1 MGLGFTIHTK
11 IKDIEKFQQ
20 AVESQAVESGYN
32 AEHDESSSTVSFC
45 RLGDLFLNY
54 QHEGEGNTDNVI
66 SVNGDCQTN
75 MLGPGFHKAA
85 IEFIDRLQQ
94 ATGTRFEVEDETDYY
109 TERDFEA
116 MKKKHFHKW
125 LAKLF
130 EIIQEQEDKGST
142 SLSICWDLNK
152 YYPQSDSGIVISP
165 LGSFRLSEVI
175 RRIREEGIE
184 SFADDFFIW
193 NNPERDAR
201 FHRGL
206 ALNAMWEDCYF
217 MPSERSEEDARING
231 YIISELETAASLDP
245 SLPFPKKEYEELCR
259 LHGCTPVPT
268 DGIPTYETE
277 FAIGYRRGIINHKVG
292 RIRFSL
298 PGSYLEDTDDG
309 TLVYY
314 DAAADNWHTVRCTGY
329 STNGEPDFLDVE
341 EEMIEEREF
350 DGGKYRLYDM
360 GIGQDSEDEEPYPV
374 YSCHALC
381 SNQYTLFTLCAS
393 RLEDLKKLSGEFLPT
408 LVADQPIEPEN
419 KQIIYTGENM
429 NDELMK
435 QIDEWHKAEKHQEII
450 DALEQIPEAERDFET
465 TSLLA
470 RAYNNI
476 EEYAKAA
483 ELLESVREEGAE
495 DERWNFR
502 MGYAQYFLNN
512 YREALDYFSKAREL
526 NPEDEDTLSFIRQ
539 CNMALPLTRRVKEFW
554 NWFVENEEKLS
565 GMMNPKSMEEADAF
579 MEFISK
585 GTNLISE
592 DMHFNIGG
600 DHEFTF
606 SVEGWP
612 DLFII
617 YPYIISCMPECLKGK
632 WKFFPFNPGKVGSFA
647 YRVHN
652 TDVDMGKIMVKASYD
667 EKRENFN
674 IRYYDKN
681 LCALPEENSDGN
693 FHVILEL
700 VLGEGVSFKYVNGIE
715 RASGIEE
722 GMIALSGLRQHIEE
736 TVKSHGHEFFENP
749 KDVYTGYQLTP
760 KESDELRFDVIVGS
774 TCLDSIV
781 ADYYHGSTEI
791 FDHADGF
798 GVQALYMVFQN
809 GVGEDNILNFRHD
822 LEDRIT
828 EEILEPGNLGVIT
841 GGATGT
847 EYSYIDLFVYDLRA
861 FVKKVIPL
869 LDEYPEYSF
878 YISDFIRNGRIHQL
892 TEAASEAIPYT
903 KENKEE
909 FLAQIEKWNDMEKF
923 SKCIKALEDIPEAEQ
938 DYDMVML
945 QVRAYENYAILGDNG
960 EEPEDDEKERALN
973 KALEL
978 LESIREAG
986 ESQAGWN
993 KRMAYAYQYL
1003 VEQEEKAIEYAKRW
1017 AELDPED
1024 SSAVAV
1030 INECNEELEKRK
1042 IKCESC
1048 CDDDN
1053 GDNKSIA
1060 PEMYSEDEI
1069 DIIEKHIEHYYG
1081 NFEFVFHEKVSPDIH
1096 VDICLIPPSEE
1107 CNWYTLVTMGMG
1119 AHLMNV
1125 PNQLKEEQL
1134 ERAEL
1139 VICLPEY
1146 WKLDKEHLKDE
1157 KWYWPIR
1164 LLKELARFPGEN
1176 NTWLGWG
1183 HTVSYDGPLSYTT
1196 ELCAS
1201 ILINPPCGNVGGNT
1215 CTLPDGEEVNFYQV
1229 IPLYRDELEYK
1240 LKNGTQKLLD
1250 KMNDNILL
1258 VNPHRLN
1265 VLNQIDIETNP
1276 IQSSEISISSV
1287 ARQEVIAH
1295 IEKYFGKIN
1304 NFLHDDSCSEY
1315 PLDIAV
1321 IAPRKEHNYY
1331 TLITVNMSNHEVLE
1345 SDDIDG
1351 NTCHQELLINL
1362 PPDWKLGLSDWT
1374 EEKWCWPIRLIT
1386 SLARQC
1392 IRHRTCISWGKTME
1406 LGGENTFS
1414 EDTKLCAIV
1423 LLSPSIFGDK
1433 SSTCKTQEAGS
1444 VEFYQVIPLYR
1455 EELQFIQDK
1464 DIDEFFEICPDDALE
1479 TINPLRLNVVT
1490 DAEKIGY
1497 DISYIDDAKKHEEKI
1512 EELHL
1517 SADELAPYNHM
1528 AIYLRW
1534 CIEHN
1539 LMSQPFLFR
1548 HGDLVDR
1555 VKVEDSIDLR
1565 EFIRDNED
1573 LHGGLSTILLNR
1585 VGTMFTKWYNW
1596 ENRSTPYA
1604 YIKDIQAYAMD
1615 YFKGRIWNSEDET
1628 DAAYL
1633 LLPWTEKYYHDMA
1646 ALIDSRFKEWEDE
1659 PQTDPQFLHIP
1670 QDNIKLLLKDWS
1682 KAIECTVSSRV
1693 LVDGCDVGFGC
1704 GRGSHSRRRRMG
1716 GPDGRRLPADYGE
1729 NRTEHTADKGGC
1741 GSAGRGGAIG
1751 QRLADADIV
1760 PQSAGRPLRAGHQL
1774 GCKPRRGAR
1783 GAGRR
1788 RLVDRH
1794 RRSGL
1799 AGCGRRA
1806 ARNRCRR
1813 TPHKGHYGDID
1824 FGYDVLVR
1832 RERCRADIAISEQ
1845 RGGVKGVRHLDD
1857 GVARRRDGAAARH
1870 PPSVGHRRVA
1880 AGRMDDQTAQ
1890 PPALRRGICRNDGTE
1905 YPPFA
1910 RSAVSLDDA
1919 AGRHGNGFLRPDR
1932 LHRSCHASRRADALP
1947 RGRPPRAPAGNP
1959 SLGGGGIASLRYRF
1973 QNVHFAR
1980 KCHYRTAGNP
1990 DSRMGGFTQ

>member
-277 FAIGYRRGIINHKVG
+277 FAIGYRRGIINYKVG

-1406 LGGENTFS
+1406 LGGDNTFS
-1414 EDTKLCAIV
+1414 EGTKLCAIV

-1433 SSTCKTQEAGS
+1433 SSTCKTQGAGS

-1555 VKVEDSIDLR
+1555 VKAEDSIDLR

-1693 LVDGCDVGFGC
+1693 LVVGCEIATCIRQKPFAED
-1704 GRGSHSRRRRMG
+1704 MG
-1716 GPDGRRLPADYGE
+1716 WDSGWLF
-1729 NRTEHTADKGGC
+1729 
-1741 GSAGRGGAIG
+1741 
-1751 QRLADADIV
+1751 LADGDEDNDECRYEYCDLNTICNYSPDV
-1760 PQSAGRPLRAGHQL
+1760 MQYLDFPYDT
-1774 GCKPRRGAR
+1774 
-1783 GAGRR
+1783 
-1788 RLVDRH
+1788 RLVR
-1794 RRSGL
+1794 
-1799 AGCGRRA
+1799 
-1806 ARNRCRR
+1806 
-1813 TPHKGHYGDID
+1813 K
-1824 FGYDVLVR
+1824 
-1832 RERCRADIAISEQ
+1832 E
-1845 RGGVKGVRHLDD
+1845 D
-1857 GVARRRDGAAARH
+1857 GKLYVD
-1870 PPSVGHRRVA
+1870 
-1880 AGRMDDQTAQ
+1880 
-1890 PPALRRGICRNDGTE
+1890 E
-1905 YPPFA
+1905 E
-1910 RSAVSLDDA
+1910 
-1919 AGRHGNGFLRPDR
+1919 
-1932 LHRSCHASRRADALP
+1932 
-1947 RGRPPRAPAGNP
+1947 
-1959 SLGGGGIASLRYRF
+1959 
-1973 QNVHFAR
+1973 
-1980 KCHYRTAGNP
+1980 
-1990 DSRMGGFTQ
+1990 

>member
-565 GMMNPKSMEEADAF
+565 GMMNPKSMEEVDAF

-1693 LVDGCDVGFGC
+1693 LVDGCEIATCIRQKPFAED
-1704 GRGSHSRRRRMG
+1704 MG
-1716 GPDGRRLPADYGE
+1716 WDSGWLF
-1729 NRTEHTADKGGC
+1729 
-1741 GSAGRGGAIG
+1741 
-1751 QRLADADIV
+1751 LADGDEDNDECRYEYCDLNTICNYSPDV
-1760 PQSAGRPLRAGHQL
+1760 MQYLDFPYDT
-1774 GCKPRRGAR
+1774 
-1783 GAGRR
+1783 
-1788 RLVDRH
+1788 RLVR
-1794 RRSGL
+1794 
-1799 AGCGRRA
+1799 
-1806 ARNRCRR
+1806 
-1813 TPHKGHYGDID
+1813 K
-1824 FGYDVLVR
+1824 
-1832 RERCRADIAISEQ
+1832 E
-1845 RGGVKGVRHLDD
+1845 D
-1857 GVARRRDGAAARH
+1857 GKLYVDE
-1870 PPSVGHRRVA
+1870 
-1880 AGRMDDQTAQ
+1880 D
-1890 PPALRRGICRNDGTE
+1890 
-1905 YPPFA
+1905 
-1910 RSAVSLDDA
+1910 
-1919 AGRHGNGFLRPDR
+1919 
-1932 LHRSCHASRRADALP
+1932 
-1947 RGRPPRAPAGNP
+1947 
-1959 SLGGGGIASLRYRF
+1959 
-1973 QNVHFAR
+1973 
-1980 KCHYRTAGNP
+1980 
-1990 DSRMGGFTQ
+1990 

>member
-20 AVESQAVESGYN
+20 TVESQAVESGYN

-94 ATGTRFEVEDETDYY
+94 ATRTRFEVEDETDYY

-130 EIIQEQEDKGST
+130 EIIQEQNNKGST
-142 SLSICWDLNK
+142 SLLFCWDINK
-152 YYPQSDSGIVISP
+152 YYPQSDNGIVISP
-165 LGSFRLSEVI
+165 LGSFRLSEVV

-193 NNPERDAR
+193 NNSERDAR
-201 FHRGL
+201 FHRGM

-231 YIISELETAASLDP
+231 YIISELETTASLDP

-259 LHGCTPVPT
+259 LHGCVPVPT
-268 DGIPTYETE
+268 DGIPPYETE
-277 FAIGYRRGIINHKVG
+277 FAIGYRRGIVNHKVG
-292 RIRFSL
+292 KIRFSL
-298 PGSYLEDTDDG
+298 PGSYLEDTDEG

-329 STNGEPDFLDVE
+329 STDGEPDFLDVE

-360 GIGQDSEDEEPYPV
+360 GIDQDSEDEEPYPV

-381 SNQYTLFTLCAS
+381 PNQYTLFTLCAS
-393 RLEDLKKLSGEFLPT
+393 RLEDLKKLSSEFLPT
-408 LVADQPIEPEN
+408 LVADQPIEPEK

-429 NDELMK
+429 NDELME

-465 TSLLA
+465 TGFLA

-502 MGYAQYFLNN
+502 MGYAQYFLCN
-512 YREALDYFSKAREL
+512 YREALSYFSKAREL
-526 NPEDEDTLSFIRQ
+526 EPENGDALSFIRQ
-539 CNMALPLTRRVKEFW
+539 CNMAMPLTRRVKEFW

-565 GMMNPKSMEEADAF
+565 GMMCPNSMEEADAF

-647 YRVHN
+647 YRVHD

-774 TCLDSIV
+774 TCLSSIV

-945 QVRAYENYAILGDNG
+945 LVRAYENYAILGDNG

-986 ESQAGWN
+986 ESQTGWN

-1693 LVDGCDVGFGC
+1693 LVDGCEIATCIRQKPFAED
-1704 GRGSHSRRRRMG
+1704 MG
-1716 GPDGRRLPADYGE
+1716 WDSGWLF
-1729 NRTEHTADKGGC
+1729 
-1741 GSAGRGGAIG
+1741 
-1751 QRLADADIV
+1751 LADGDEDNDECRYEYCDLNTICNYSPDV
-1760 PQSAGRPLRAGHQL
+1760 MQYLDFPYDT
-1774 GCKPRRGAR
+1774 
-1783 GAGRR
+1783 
-1788 RLVDRH
+1788 RLVR
-1794 RRSGL
+1794 
-1799 AGCGRRA
+1799 
-1806 ARNRCRR
+1806 
-1813 TPHKGHYGDID
+1813 K
-1824 FGYDVLVR
+1824 
-1832 RERCRADIAISEQ
+1832 E
-1845 RGGVKGVRHLDD
+1845 D
-1857 GVARRRDGAAARH
+1857 GKLYVDE
-1870 PPSVGHRRVA
+1870 
-1880 AGRMDDQTAQ
+1880 D
-1890 PPALRRGICRNDGTE
+1890 
-1905 YPPFA
+1905 
-1910 RSAVSLDDA
+1910 
-1919 AGRHGNGFLRPDR
+1919 
-1932 LHRSCHASRRADALP
+1932 
-1947 RGRPPRAPAGNP
+1947 
-1959 SLGGGGIASLRYRF
+1959 
-1973 QNVHFAR
+1973 
-1980 KCHYRTAGNP
+1980 
-1990 DSRMGGFTQ
+1990 

>member
-20 AVESQAVESGYN
+20 TVESQAVESGYN

-94 ATGTRFEVEDETDYY
+94 ATRTRFEVEDETDYY

-130 EIIQEQEDKGST
+130 EIIQEQNNKGST
-142 SLSICWDLNK
+142 SLLFCWDINK
-152 YYPQSDSGIVISP
+152 YYPQSDNGIVISP
-165 LGSFRLSEVI
+165 LGSFRLSEVV

-193 NNPERDAR
+193 NNSERDAR
-201 FHRGL
+201 FHRGM

-231 YIISELETAASLDP
+231 YIISELETTASLDP

-259 LHGCTPVPT
+259 LHGCVPVPT
-268 DGIPTYETE
+268 DGIPPYETE
-277 FAIGYRRGIINHKVG
+277 FAIGYRRGIVNHKVG
-292 RIRFSL
+292 KIRFSL
-298 PGSYLEDTDDG
+298 PGSYLEDTDEG

-329 STNGEPDFLDVE
+329 STDGEPDFLDVE

-360 GIGQDSEDEEPYPV
+360 GIDQDSEDEEPYPV

-381 SNQYTLFTLCAS
+381 PNQYTLFTLCAS
-393 RLEDLKKLSGEFLPT
+393 RLEDLKKLSSEFLPT
-408 LVADQPIEPEN
+408 LVADQPIEPEK

-429 NDELMK
+429 NDELME

-465 TSLLA
+465 TGFLA

-502 MGYAQYFLNN
+502 MGYAQYFLCN
-512 YREALDYFSKAREL
+512 YREALSYFSKAREL
-526 NPEDEDTLSFIRQ
+526 EPENGDALSFIRQ
-539 CNMALPLTRRVKEFW
+539 CNMAMPLTRRVKEFW

-565 GMMNPKSMEEADAF
+565 GMMCPNSMEEADAF
-579 MEFISK
+579 IEFISK

-647 YRVHN
+647 YRVHD

-774 TCLDSIV
+774 TCLSSIV

-945 QVRAYENYAILGDNG
+945 LVRAYENYAILGDNG

-1125 PNQLKEEQL
+1125 PNQLKEDQL

-1201 ILINPPCGNVGGNT
+1201 ILINPPCGNIGGNT
-1215 CTLPDGEEVNFYQV
+1215 CTLPDGEEVNFYQI
-1229 IPLYRDELEYK
+1229 IPLYGDELEFK

-1265 VLNQIDIETNP
+1265 VLNQIDIETSP

-1406 LGGENTFS
+1406 LGGDNTFS
-1414 EDTKLCAIV
+1414 EGTKLCAIV

-1433 SSTCKTQEAGS
+1433 SSTCKTQGAGS

-1555 VKVEDSIDLR
+1555 VKAEDSIDLR

-1693 LVDGCDVGFGC
+1693 LVVGCEIATCIRQKPFAED
-1704 GRGSHSRRRRMG
+1704 MG
-1716 GPDGRRLPADYGE
+1716 WDSGWLF
-1729 NRTEHTADKGGC
+1729 
-1741 GSAGRGGAIG
+1741 
-1751 QRLADADIV
+1751 LADGDEDNDECRYEYCDLNTICNYSPDV
-1760 PQSAGRPLRAGHQL
+1760 MQYLDFPYDT
-1774 GCKPRRGAR
+1774 
-1783 GAGRR
+1783 
-1788 RLVDRH
+1788 RLVR
-1794 RRSGL
+1794 
-1799 AGCGRRA
+1799 
-1806 ARNRCRR
+1806 
-1813 TPHKGHYGDID
+1813 K
-1824 FGYDVLVR
+1824 
-1832 RERCRADIAISEQ
+1832 E
-1845 RGGVKGVRHLDD
+1845 D
-1857 GVARRRDGAAARH
+1857 GKLYVD
-1870 PPSVGHRRVA
+1870 
-1880 AGRMDDQTAQ
+1880 
-1890 PPALRRGICRNDGTE
+1890 E
-1905 YPPFA
+1905 E
-1910 RSAVSLDDA
+1910 
-1919 AGRHGNGFLRPDR
+1919 
-1932 LHRSCHASRRADALP
+1932 
-1947 RGRPPRAPAGNP
+1947 
-1959 SLGGGGIASLRYRF
+1959 
-1973 QNVHFAR
+1973 
-1980 KCHYRTAGNP
+1980 
-1990 DSRMGGFTQ
+1990 

>member
-393 RLEDLKKLSGEFLPT
+393 RLEDLKKLSSEFLPT

-647 YRVHN
+647 YRVHD

-1693 LVDGCDVGFGC
+1693 LVDGCEIATCIRQKPFAED
-1704 GRGSHSRRRRMG
+1704 MG
-1716 GPDGRRLPADYGE
+1716 WDSGWLF
-1729 NRTEHTADKGGC
+1729 
-1741 GSAGRGGAIG
+1741 
-1751 QRLADADIV
+1751 LADGDEDNDECRYEYCDLNTICNYSPDV
-1760 PQSAGRPLRAGHQL
+1760 MQYLDFPYDT
-1774 GCKPRRGAR
+1774 
-1783 GAGRR
+1783 
-1788 RLVDRH
+1788 RLVR
-1794 RRSGL
+1794 
-1799 AGCGRRA
+1799 
-1806 ARNRCRR
+1806 
-1813 TPHKGHYGDID
+1813 K
-1824 FGYDVLVR
+1824 
-1832 RERCRADIAISEQ
+1832 E
-1845 RGGVKGVRHLDD
+1845 D
-1857 GVARRRDGAAARH
+1857 GKLYVDE
-1870 PPSVGHRRVA
+1870 
-1880 AGRMDDQTAQ
+1880 D
-1890 PPALRRGICRNDGTE
+1890 
-1905 YPPFA
+1905 
-1910 RSAVSLDDA
+1910 
-1919 AGRHGNGFLRPDR
+1919 
-1932 LHRSCHASRRADALP
+1932 
-1947 RGRPPRAPAGNP
+1947 
-1959 SLGGGGIASLRYRF
+1959 
-1973 QNVHFAR
+1973 
-1980 KCHYRTAGNP
+1980 
-1990 DSRMGGFTQ
+1990 

>member
-175 RRIREEGIE
+175 RRIREEGVE

-1406 LGGENTFS
+1406 LGGDNTFS
-1414 EDTKLCAIV
+1414 EGTKLCAIV

-1433 SSTCKTQEAGS
+1433 SSTCKTQGAGS

-1555 VKVEDSIDLR
+1555 VKAEDSIDLR

-1693 LVDGCDVGFGC
+1693 LVVGCEIATCIRQKPFAED
-1704 GRGSHSRRRRMG
+1704 MG
-1716 GPDGRRLPADYGE
+1716 WDSGWLF
-1729 NRTEHTADKGGC
+1729 
-1741 GSAGRGGAIG
+1741 
-1751 QRLADADIV
+1751 LADGDEDNDECRYEYCDLNTICNYSPDV
-1760 PQSAGRPLRAGHQL
+1760 MQYLDFPYDT
-1774 GCKPRRGAR
+1774 
-1783 GAGRR
+1783 
-1788 RLVDRH
+1788 RLVR
-1794 RRSGL
+1794 
-1799 AGCGRRA
+1799 
-1806 ARNRCRR
+1806 
-1813 TPHKGHYGDID
+1813 K
-1824 FGYDVLVR
+1824 
-1832 RERCRADIAISEQ
+1832 E
-1845 RGGVKGVRHLDD
+1845 D
-1857 GVARRRDGAAARH
+1857 GKLYVD
-1870 PPSVGHRRVA
+1870 
-1880 AGRMDDQTAQ
+1880 
-1890 PPALRRGICRNDGTE
+1890 E
-1905 YPPFA
+1905 E
-1910 RSAVSLDDA
+1910 
-1919 AGRHGNGFLRPDR
+1919 
-1932 LHRSCHASRRADALP
+1932 
-1947 RGRPPRAPAGNP
+1947 
-1959 SLGGGGIASLRYRF
+1959 
-1973 QNVHFAR
+1973 
-1980 KCHYRTAGNP
+1980 
-1990 DSRMGGFTQ
+1990 

>member
-20 AVESQAVESGYN
+20 TVESQAVESGYN

-94 ATGTRFEVEDETDYY
+94 ATRTRFEVEDETDYY

-130 EIIQEQEDKGST
+130 EIIQEQNNKGST
-142 SLSICWDLNK
+142 SLLFCWDINK
-152 YYPQSDSGIVISP
+152 YYPQSDNGIVISP
-165 LGSFRLSEVI
+165 LGSFRLSEVV

-193 NNPERDAR
+193 NNSERDAR
-201 FHRGL
+201 FHRGM

-231 YIISELETAASLDP
+231 YIISELETTASLDP

-259 LHGCTPVPT
+259 LHGCVPVPT
-268 DGIPTYETE
+268 DGIPPYETE
-277 FAIGYRRGIINHKVG
+277 FAIGYRRGIVNHKVG
-292 RIRFSL
+292 KIRFSL
-298 PGSYLEDTDDG
+298 PGSYLEDTDEG

-329 STNGEPDFLDVE
+329 STDGEPDFLDVE

-360 GIGQDSEDEEPYPV
+360 GIDQDSEDEEPYPV

-381 SNQYTLFTLCAS
+381 PNQYTLFTLCAS
-393 RLEDLKKLSGEFLPT
+393 RLEDLKKLSSEFLPT
-408 LVADQPIEPEN
+408 LVADQPIEPEK

-429 NDELMK
+429 NDELME

-465 TSLLA
+465 TGFLA

-502 MGYAQYFLNN
+502 MGYAQYFLCN
-512 YREALDYFSKAREL
+512 YREALSYFSKAREL
-526 NPEDEDTLSFIRQ
+526 EPENGDALSFIRQ
-539 CNMALPLTRRVKEFW
+539 CNMAMPLTRRVKEFW

-565 GMMNPKSMEEADAF
+565 GMMCPNSMEEADAF

-647 YRVHN
+647 YRVHD

-774 TCLDSIV
+774 TCLSSIV

-945 QVRAYENYAILGDNG
+945 LVRAYENYAILGDNG

-1125 PNQLKEEQL
+1125 PNQLKEDQL

-1201 ILINPPCGNVGGNT
+1201 ILINPPCGNIGGNT
-1215 CTLPDGEEVNFYQV
+1215 CTLPDGEEVNFYQI
-1229 IPLYRDELEYK
+1229 IPLYGDELEFK

-1406 LGGENTFS
+1406 LGGDNTFS
-1414 EDTKLCAIV
+1414 EGTKLCAIV

-1433 SSTCKTQEAGS
+1433 SSRCKTQGAGS

-1555 VKVEDSIDLR
+1555 VKAEDSIDLR

-1693 LVDGCDVGFGC
+1693 LVVGCEIATCIRQKPFAED
-1704 GRGSHSRRRRMG
+1704 MG
-1716 GPDGRRLPADYGE
+1716 WDSGWLF
-1729 NRTEHTADKGGC
+1729 
-1741 GSAGRGGAIG
+1741 
-1751 QRLADADIV
+1751 LADGDEDNDECRYEYCDLNTICNYSPDV
-1760 PQSAGRPLRAGHQL
+1760 MQYLDFPYDT
-1774 GCKPRRGAR
+1774 
-1783 GAGRR
+1783 
-1788 RLVDRH
+1788 RLVR
-1794 RRSGL
+1794 
-1799 AGCGRRA
+1799 
-1806 ARNRCRR
+1806 
-1813 TPHKGHYGDID
+1813 K
-1824 FGYDVLVR
+1824 
-1832 RERCRADIAISEQ
+1832 E
-1845 RGGVKGVRHLDD
+1845 D
-1857 GVARRRDGAAARH
+1857 GKLYVD
-1870 PPSVGHRRVA
+1870 
-1880 AGRMDDQTAQ
+1880 
-1890 PPALRRGICRNDGTE
+1890 E
-1905 YPPFA
+1905 E
-1910 RSAVSLDDA
+1910 
-1919 AGRHGNGFLRPDR
+1919 
-1932 LHRSCHASRRADALP
+1932 
-1947 RGRPPRAPAGNP
+1947 
-1959 SLGGGGIASLRYRF
+1959 
-1973 QNVHFAR
+1973 
-1980 KCHYRTAGNP
+1980 
-1990 DSRMGGFTQ
+1990 

>member
-20 AVESQAVESGYN
+20 TVESQAVESGYN

-94 ATGTRFEVEDETDYY
+94 ATRTRFEVEDETDYY

-130 EIIQEQEDKGST
+130 EIIQEQNNKGST
-142 SLSICWDLNK
+142 SLLFCWDINK
-152 YYPQSDSGIVISP
+152 YYPQSDNGIVISP
-165 LGSFRLSEVI
+165 LGSFRLSEVV

-193 NNPERDAR
+193 NNSERDAR
-201 FHRGL
+201 FHRGM

-231 YIISELETAASLDP
+231 YIISELETTASLDP

-259 LHGCTPVPT
+259 LHGCVPVPT
-268 DGIPTYETE
+268 DGIPPYETE
-277 FAIGYRRGIINHKVG
+277 FAIGYRRGIVNHKVG
-292 RIRFSL
+292 KIRFSL
-298 PGSYLEDTDDG
+298 PGSYLEDTDEG

-329 STNGEPDFLDVE
+329 STDGEPDFLDVE

-360 GIGQDSEDEEPYPV
+360 GIDQDSEDEEPYPV

-381 SNQYTLFTLCAS
+381 PNQYTLFTLCAS
-393 RLEDLKKLSGEFLPT
+393 RLEDLKKLSSEFLPT
-408 LVADQPIEPEN
+408 LVADQPIEPEK

-429 NDELMK
+429 NDELME

-465 TSLLA
+465 TGFLA

-502 MGYAQYFLNN
+502 MGYAQYFLCN
-512 YREALDYFSKAREL
+512 YREALSYFSKAREL
-526 NPEDEDTLSFIRQ
+526 EPENGDALSFIRQ
-539 CNMALPLTRRVKEFW
+539 CNMAMPLTRRVKEFW

-565 GMMNPKSMEEADAF
+565 GMMCPNSMEEADAF
-579 MEFISK
+579 IEFISK

-647 YRVHN
+647 YRVHD

-774 TCLDSIV
+774 TCLSSIV

-945 QVRAYENYAILGDNG
+945 LVRAYENYAILGDNG

-1125 PNQLKEEQL
+1125 PNQLKEDQL

-1201 ILINPPCGNVGGNT
+1201 ILINPPCGNIGGNT
-1215 CTLPDGEEVNFYQV
+1215 CTLPDGEEVNFYQI
-1229 IPLYRDELEYK
+1229 IPLYGDELEFK

-1406 LGGENTFS
+1406 LGGDNTFS
-1414 EDTKLCAIV
+1414 EGTKLCAIV

-1433 SSTCKTQEAGS
+1433 SSTCKTQGAGS

-1555 VKVEDSIDLR
+1555 VKAEDSIDLR

-1693 LVDGCDVGFGC
+1693 LVVGCEIATCIRQKPFAED
-1704 GRGSHSRRRRMG
+1704 MG
-1716 GPDGRRLPADYGE
+1716 WDSGWLF
-1729 NRTEHTADKGGC
+1729 
-1741 GSAGRGGAIG
+1741 
-1751 QRLADADIV
+1751 LADGDEDNDECRYEYCDLNTICNYSPDV
-1760 PQSAGRPLRAGHQL
+1760 MQYLDFPYDT
-1774 GCKPRRGAR
+1774 
-1783 GAGRR
+1783 
-1788 RLVDRH
+1788 RLVR
-1794 RRSGL
+1794 
-1799 AGCGRRA
+1799 
-1806 ARNRCRR
+1806 
-1813 TPHKGHYGDID
+1813 K
-1824 FGYDVLVR
+1824 
-1832 RERCRADIAISEQ
+1832 E
-1845 RGGVKGVRHLDD
+1845 D
-1857 GVARRRDGAAARH
+1857 GKLYVD
-1870 PPSVGHRRVA
+1870 
-1880 AGRMDDQTAQ
+1880 
-1890 PPALRRGICRNDGTE
+1890 E
-1905 YPPFA
+1905 E
-1910 RSAVSLDDA
+1910 
-1919 AGRHGNGFLRPDR
+1919 
-1932 LHRSCHASRRADALP
+1932 
-1947 RGRPPRAPAGNP
+1947 
-1959 SLGGGGIASLRYRF
+1959 
-1973 QNVHFAR
+1973 
-1980 KCHYRTAGNP
+1980 
-1990 DSRMGGFTQ
+1990 

>member
-1201 ILINPPCGNVGGNT
+1201 ILINPPCGNIGGNT

-1406 LGGENTFS
+1406 LGGDNTFS
-1414 EDTKLCAIV
+1414 EGTKLCAIV

-1433 SSTCKTQEAGS
+1433 SSTCKTQGAGS

-1555 VKVEDSIDLR
+1555 VKAEDSIDLR

-1693 LVDGCDVGFGC
+1693 LVVGCEIATCIRQKPFAED
-1704 GRGSHSRRRRMG
+1704 MG
-1716 GPDGRRLPADYGE
+1716 WDSGWLF
-1729 NRTEHTADKGGC
+1729 
-1741 GSAGRGGAIG
+1741 
-1751 QRLADADIV
+1751 LADGDEDNDECRYEYCDLNTICNYSPDV
-1760 PQSAGRPLRAGHQL
+1760 MQYLDFPYDT
-1774 GCKPRRGAR
+1774 
-1783 GAGRR
+1783 
-1788 RLVDRH
+1788 RLVR
-1794 RRSGL
+1794 
-1799 AGCGRRA
+1799 
-1806 ARNRCRR
+1806 
-1813 TPHKGHYGDID
+1813 K
-1824 FGYDVLVR
+1824 
-1832 RERCRADIAISEQ
+1832 E
-1845 RGGVKGVRHLDD
+1845 D
-1857 GVARRRDGAAARH
+1857 GKLYVD
-1870 PPSVGHRRVA
+1870 
-1880 AGRMDDQTAQ
+1880 
-1890 PPALRRGICRNDGTE
+1890 E
-1905 YPPFA
+1905 E
-1910 RSAVSLDDA
+1910 
-1919 AGRHGNGFLRPDR
+1919 
-1932 LHRSCHASRRADALP
+1932 
-1947 RGRPPRAPAGNP
+1947 
-1959 SLGGGGIASLRYRF
+1959 
-1973 QNVHFAR
+1973 
-1980 KCHYRTAGNP
+1980 
-1990 DSRMGGFTQ
+1990 

>member
-20 AVESQAVESGYN
+20 TVESQAVESGYN

-94 ATGTRFEVEDETDYY
+94 ATRTRFEVEDETDYY

-130 EIIQEQEDKGST
+130 EIIQEQNNKGST
-142 SLSICWDLNK
+142 SLLFCWDINK
-152 YYPQSDSGIVISP
+152 YYPQSDNGIVISP
-165 LGSFRLSEVI
+165 LGSFRLSEVV

-193 NNPERDAR
+193 NNSERDAR
-201 FHRGL
+201 FHRGM

-231 YIISELETAASLDP
+231 YIISELETTASLDP

-259 LHGCTPVPT
+259 LHGCVPVPT
-268 DGIPTYETE
+268 DGIPPYETE
-277 FAIGYRRGIINHKVG
+277 FAIGYRRGIVNHKVG
-292 RIRFSL
+292 KIRFSL
-298 PGSYLEDTDDG
+298 PGSYLEDTDEG

-329 STNGEPDFLDVE
+329 STDGEPDFLDVE

-360 GIGQDSEDEEPYPV
+360 GIDQDSEDEEPYPV

-381 SNQYTLFTLCAS
+381 PNQYTLFTLCAS
-393 RLEDLKKLSGEFLPT
+393 RLEDLKKLSSEFLPT
-408 LVADQPIEPEN
+408 LVADQPIEPEK

-429 NDELMK
+429 NDELME

-465 TSLLA
+465 TGFLA

-502 MGYAQYFLNN
+502 MGYAQYFLCN
-512 YREALDYFSKAREL
+512 YREALSYFSKAREL
-526 NPEDEDTLSFIRQ
+526 EPENGDALSFIRQ
-539 CNMALPLTRRVKEFW
+539 CNMAMPLTRRVKEFW

-565 GMMNPKSMEEADAF
+565 GMMCPNSMEEADAF
-579 MEFISK
+579 IEFISK

-647 YRVHN
+647 YRVHD

-774 TCLDSIV
+774 TCLSSIV

-791 FDHADGF
+791 FDHVDGF

-945 QVRAYENYAILGDNG
+945 LVRAYENYAILGDNG

-1125 PNQLKEEQL
+1125 PNQLKEDQL

-1201 ILINPPCGNVGGNT
+1201 ILINPPCGNIGGNT
-1215 CTLPDGEEVNFYQV
+1215 CTLPDGEEVNFYQI
-1229 IPLYRDELEYK
+1229 IPLYGDELEFK

-1406 LGGENTFS
+1406 LGGDSTFS
-1414 EDTKLCAIV
+1414 EGTKLCAIV

-1433 SSTCKTQEAGS
+1433 SSTCKTQGAGS

-1555 VKVEDSIDLR
+1555 VKAEDSIDLR

-1693 LVDGCDVGFGC
+1693 LVVGCEIATCIRQKPFAED
-1704 GRGSHSRRRRMG
+1704 MG
-1716 GPDGRRLPADYGE
+1716 WDSGWLF
-1729 NRTEHTADKGGC
+1729 
-1741 GSAGRGGAIG
+1741 
-1751 QRLADADIV
+1751 LADGDEDNDECRYEYCDLNTICNYSPDV
-1760 PQSAGRPLRAGHQL
+1760 MQYLDFPYDT
-1774 GCKPRRGAR
+1774 
-1783 GAGRR
+1783 
-1788 RLVDRH
+1788 RLVR
-1794 RRSGL
+1794 
-1799 AGCGRRA
+1799 
-1806 ARNRCRR
+1806 
-1813 TPHKGHYGDID
+1813 K
-1824 FGYDVLVR
+1824 
-1832 RERCRADIAISEQ
+1832 E
-1845 RGGVKGVRHLDD
+1845 D
-1857 GVARRRDGAAARH
+1857 GKLYVD
-1870 PPSVGHRRVA
+1870 
-1880 AGRMDDQTAQ
+1880 
-1890 PPALRRGICRNDGTE
+1890 E
-1905 YPPFA
+1905 E
-1910 RSAVSLDDA
+1910 
-1919 AGRHGNGFLRPDR
+1919 
-1932 LHRSCHASRRADALP
+1932 
-1947 RGRPPRAPAGNP
+1947 
-1959 SLGGGGIASLRYRF
+1959 
-1973 QNVHFAR
+1973 
-1980 KCHYRTAGNP
+1980 
-1990 DSRMGGFTQ
+1990 

>member
-277 FAIGYRRGIINHKVG
+277 FAIGYRRGIVNHKVG
-292 RIRFSL
+292 KIRFSL
-298 PGSYLEDTDDG
+298 PGSYLEDTDEG

-329 STNGEPDFLDVE
+329 STDGEPDFLDVE

-360 GIGQDSEDEEPYPV
+360 GIDQDSEDEEPYPV

-381 SNQYTLFTLCAS
+381 PNQYTLFTLCAS
-393 RLEDLKKLSGEFLPT
+393 RLEDLKKLSSEFLPT
-408 LVADQPIEPEN
+408 LVADQPIEPEK

-429 NDELMK
+429 NDELME

-465 TSLLA
+465 TGFLA

-483 ELLESVREEGAE
+483 ELLESVREEGTE

-502 MGYAQYFLNN
+502 MGYAQYFLCN
-512 YREALDYFSKAREL
+512 YREALSYFSKAREL
-526 NPEDEDTLSFIRQ
+526 EPENGDALSFIRQ
-539 CNMALPLTRRVKEFW
+539 CNMAMPLTRRVKEFW

-565 GMMNPKSMEEADAF
+565 GMMCPNSMEEADAF

-647 YRVHN
+647 YRVHD

-774 TCLDSIV
+774 TCLSSIV

-945 QVRAYENYAILGDNG
+945 LVRAYENYAILGDNG

-1125 PNQLKEEQL
+1125 PNQLKEDQL

-1201 ILINPPCGNVGGNT
+1201 ILINPPCGNIGGNT
-1215 CTLPDGEEVNFYQV
+1215 CTLPDGEEVNFYQI
-1229 IPLYRDELEYK
+1229 IPLYGDELEFK

-1406 LGGENTFS
+1406 LGGDNTFS
-1414 EDTKLCAIV
+1414 EGTKLCAIV

-1433 SSTCKTQEAGS
+1433 SSTCKTQGAGS

-1555 VKVEDSIDLR
+1555 VKAEDSIDLR

-1693 LVDGCDVGFGC
+1693 LVVGCEIATCIRQKPFAED
-1704 GRGSHSRRRRMG
+1704 MG
-1716 GPDGRRLPADYGE
+1716 WDSGWLF
-1729 NRTEHTADKGGC
+1729 
-1741 GSAGRGGAIG
+1741 
-1751 QRLADADIV
+1751 LADGDEDNDECRYEYCDLNTICNYSPDV
-1760 PQSAGRPLRAGHQL
+1760 MQYLDFPYDT
-1774 GCKPRRGAR
+1774 
-1783 GAGRR
+1783 
-1788 RLVDRH
+1788 RLVR
-1794 RRSGL
+1794 
-1799 AGCGRRA
+1799 
-1806 ARNRCRR
+1806 
-1813 TPHKGHYGDID
+1813 K
-1824 FGYDVLVR
+1824 
-1832 RERCRADIAISEQ
+1832 E
-1845 RGGVKGVRHLDD
+1845 D
-1857 GVARRRDGAAARH
+1857 GKLYVD
-1870 PPSVGHRRVA
+1870 
-1880 AGRMDDQTAQ
+1880 
-1890 PPALRRGICRNDGTE
+1890 E
-1905 YPPFA
+1905 E
-1910 RSAVSLDDA
+1910 
-1919 AGRHGNGFLRPDR
+1919 
-1932 LHRSCHASRRADALP
+1932 
-1947 RGRPPRAPAGNP
+1947 
-1959 SLGGGGIASLRYRF
+1959 
-1973 QNVHFAR
+1973 
-1980 KCHYRTAGNP
+1980 
-1990 DSRMGGFTQ
+1990 

>member
-1406 LGGENTFS
+1406 LGGDNTFS
-1414 EDTKLCAIV
+1414 EGTKLCAIV

-1433 SSTCKTQEAGS
+1433 SSTCKTQGAGS

-1693 LVDGCDVGFGC
+1693 LVDGCEIATCIRQKPFAED
-1704 GRGSHSRRRRMG
+1704 MG
-1716 GPDGRRLPADYGE
+1716 WDSGWLF
-1729 NRTEHTADKGGC
+1729 
-1741 GSAGRGGAIG
+1741 
-1751 QRLADADIV
+1751 LADGDEDNDECRYEYCDLNTICNYSPDV
-1760 PQSAGRPLRAGHQL
+1760 MQYLDFPYDT
-1774 GCKPRRGAR
+1774 
-1783 GAGRR
+1783 
-1788 RLVDRH
+1788 RLVR
-1794 RRSGL
+1794 
-1799 AGCGRRA
+1799 
-1806 ARNRCRR
+1806 
-1813 TPHKGHYGDID
+1813 K
-1824 FGYDVLVR
+1824 
-1832 RERCRADIAISEQ
+1832 E
-1845 RGGVKGVRHLDD
+1845 D
-1857 GVARRRDGAAARH
+1857 GKLYVD
-1870 PPSVGHRRVA
+1870 
-1880 AGRMDDQTAQ
+1880 
-1890 PPALRRGICRNDGTE
+1890 E
-1905 YPPFA
+1905 E
-1910 RSAVSLDDA
+1910 
-1919 AGRHGNGFLRPDR
+1919 
-1932 LHRSCHASRRADALP
+1932 
-1947 RGRPPRAPAGNP
+1947 
-1959 SLGGGGIASLRYRF
+1959 
-1973 QNVHFAR
+1973 
-1980 KCHYRTAGNP
+1980 
-1990 DSRMGGFTQ
+1990 

>member
-20 AVESQAVESGYN
+20 TVESQAVESGYN

-94 ATGTRFEVEDETDYY
+94 ATRTRFEVEDETDYY

-130 EIIQEQEDKGST
+130 EIIQEQNNKGST
-142 SLSICWDLNK
+142 SLLFCWDINK
-152 YYPQSDSGIVISP
+152 YYPQSDNGIVISP
-165 LGSFRLSEVI
+165 LGSFRLSEVV

-193 NNPERDAR
+193 NNSERDAR
-201 FHRGL
+201 FHRGM

-231 YIISELETAASLDP
+231 YIISELETTASLDP

-259 LHGCTPVPT
+259 LHGCVPVPT
-268 DGIPTYETE
+268 DGIPPYETE
-277 FAIGYRRGIINHKVG
+277 FAIGYRRGIVNHKVG
-292 RIRFSL
+292 KIRFSL
-298 PGSYLEDTDDG
+298 PGSYLEDTDEG

-329 STNGEPDFLDVE
+329 STDGEPDFLDVE

-360 GIGQDSEDEEPYPV
+360 GIDQDSEDEEPYPV

-381 SNQYTLFTLCAS
+381 PNQYTLFTLCAS
-393 RLEDLKKLSGEFLPT
+393 RLEDLKKLSSEFLPT
-408 LVADQPIEPEN
+408 LVADQPIEPEK

-429 NDELMK
+429 NDELME

-465 TSLLA
+465 TGFLA

-502 MGYAQYFLNN
+502 MGYAQYFLCN
-512 YREALDYFSKAREL
+512 YREALSYFSKAREL
-526 NPEDEDTLSFIRQ
+526 EPENGDALSFIRQ
-539 CNMALPLTRRVKEFW
+539 CNMAMPLTRRVKEFW

-565 GMMNPKSMEEADAF
+565 GMMCPNSMEEADAF
-579 MEFISK
+579 IEFISK

-647 YRVHN
+647 YRVHD

-774 TCLDSIV
+774 TCLSSIV

-945 QVRAYENYAILGDNG
+945 LVRAYENYAILGDNG

-1003 VEQEEKAIEYAKRW
+1003 VEQEEQAIEYAKRW

-1125 PNQLKEEQL
+1125 PNQLKEDQL

-1201 ILINPPCGNVGGNT
+1201 ILINPPCGNIGGNT
-1215 CTLPDGEEVNFYQV
+1215 CTLPDGEEVNFYQI
-1229 IPLYRDELEYK
+1229 IPLYGDELEFK

-1406 LGGENTFS
+1406 LGGDNTFS
-1414 EDTKLCAIV
+1414 EGTKLCAIV

-1433 SSTCKTQEAGS
+1433 SSTCKTQGAGS

-1555 VKVEDSIDLR
+1555 VKAEDSIDLR

-1693 LVDGCDVGFGC
+1693 LVVGCEIATCIRQKPFAED
-1704 GRGSHSRRRRMG
+1704 MG
-1716 GPDGRRLPADYGE
+1716 WDSGWLF
-1729 NRTEHTADKGGC
+1729 
-1741 GSAGRGGAIG
+1741 
-1751 QRLADADIV
+1751 LADGDEDNDECRYEYCDLNTICNYSPDV
-1760 PQSAGRPLRAGHQL
+1760 MQYLDFPYDT
-1774 GCKPRRGAR
+1774 
-1783 GAGRR
+1783 
-1788 RLVDRH
+1788 RLVR
-1794 RRSGL
+1794 
-1799 AGCGRRA
+1799 
-1806 ARNRCRR
+1806 
-1813 TPHKGHYGDID
+1813 K
-1824 FGYDVLVR
+1824 
-1832 RERCRADIAISEQ
+1832 E
-1845 RGGVKGVRHLDD
+1845 D
-1857 GVARRRDGAAARH
+1857 GKLYVD
-1870 PPSVGHRRVA
+1870 
-1880 AGRMDDQTAQ
+1880 
-1890 PPALRRGICRNDGTE
+1890 E
-1905 YPPFA
+1905 E
-1910 RSAVSLDDA
+1910 
-1919 AGRHGNGFLRPDR
+1919 
-1932 LHRSCHASRRADALP
+1932 
-1947 RGRPPRAPAGNP
+1947 
-1959 SLGGGGIASLRYRF
+1959 
-1973 QNVHFAR
+1973 
-1980 KCHYRTAGNP
+1980 
-1990 DSRMGGFTQ
+1990 

>member
-1433 SSTCKTQEAGS
+1433 SSTCKTQGAGS

-1693 LVDGCDVGFGC
+1693 LVDGCEIATCIRQKPFAED
-1704 GRGSHSRRRRMG
+1704 MG
-1716 GPDGRRLPADYGE
+1716 WDSGWLF
-1729 NRTEHTADKGGC
+1729 
-1741 GSAGRGGAIG
+1741 
-1751 QRLADADIV
+1751 LADGDEDNDECRYEYCDLNTICNYSPDV
-1760 PQSAGRPLRAGHQL
+1760 MQYLDFPYDT
-1774 GCKPRRGAR
+1774 
-1783 GAGRR
+1783 
-1788 RLVDRH
+1788 RLVR
-1794 RRSGL
+1794 
-1799 AGCGRRA
+1799 
-1806 ARNRCRR
+1806 
-1813 TPHKGHYGDID
+1813 K
-1824 FGYDVLVR
+1824 
-1832 RERCRADIAISEQ
+1832 E
-1845 RGGVKGVRHLDD
+1845 D
-1857 GVARRRDGAAARH
+1857 GKLYVDE
-1870 PPSVGHRRVA
+1870 
-1880 AGRMDDQTAQ
+1880 D
-1890 PPALRRGICRNDGTE
+1890 
-1905 YPPFA
+1905 
-1910 RSAVSLDDA
+1910 
-1919 AGRHGNGFLRPDR
+1919 
-1932 LHRSCHASRRADALP
+1932 
-1947 RGRPPRAPAGNP
+1947 
-1959 SLGGGGIASLRYRF
+1959 
-1973 QNVHFAR
+1973 
-1980 KCHYRTAGNP
+1980 
-1990 DSRMGGFTQ
+1990 

>member
-1433 SSTCKTQEAGS
+1433 SSKCKTQEAGS

-1693 LVDGCDVGFGC
+1693 LVDGCEIATCIRQKPFAED
-1704 GRGSHSRRRRMG
+1704 MG
-1716 GPDGRRLPADYGE
+1716 WDSGWLF
-1729 NRTEHTADKGGC
+1729 
-1741 GSAGRGGAIG
+1741 
-1751 QRLADADIV
+1751 LADGDEDNDECRYEYCDLNTICNYSPDV
-1760 PQSAGRPLRAGHQL
+1760 MQYLDFPYDT
-1774 GCKPRRGAR
+1774 
-1783 GAGRR
+1783 
-1788 RLVDRH
+1788 RLVR
-1794 RRSGL
+1794 
-1799 AGCGRRA
+1799 
-1806 ARNRCRR
+1806 
-1813 TPHKGHYGDID
+1813 K
-1824 FGYDVLVR
+1824 
-1832 RERCRADIAISEQ
+1832 E
-1845 RGGVKGVRHLDD
+1845 D
-1857 GVARRRDGAAARH
+1857 GKLYVDE
-1870 PPSVGHRRVA
+1870 
-1880 AGRMDDQTAQ
+1880 D
-1890 PPALRRGICRNDGTE
+1890 
-1905 YPPFA
+1905 
-1910 RSAVSLDDA
+1910 
-1919 AGRHGNGFLRPDR
+1919 
-1932 LHRSCHASRRADALP
+1932 
-1947 RGRPPRAPAGNP
+1947 
-1959 SLGGGGIASLRYRF
+1959 
-1973 QNVHFAR
+1973 
-1980 KCHYRTAGNP
+1980 
-1990 DSRMGGFTQ
+1990 

>member
-20 AVESQAVESGYN
+20 TVESQAVESGYN

-94 ATGTRFEVEDETDYY
+94 ATRTRFEVEDETDYY

-193 NNPERDAR
+193 NNSERDAR
-201 FHRGL
+201 FHRGM

-1433 SSTCKTQEAGS
+1433 SSTCKTQGAGS

-1693 LVDGCDVGFGC
+1693 LVDGCEIATCIRQKPFAED
-1704 GRGSHSRRRRMG
+1704 MG
-1716 GPDGRRLPADYGE
+1716 WDSGWLF
-1729 NRTEHTADKGGC
+1729 
-1741 GSAGRGGAIG
+1741 
-1751 QRLADADIV
+1751 LADGDEDNDECRYEYCDLNTICNYSPDV
-1760 PQSAGRPLRAGHQL
+1760 MQYLDFPYDT
-1774 GCKPRRGAR
+1774 
-1783 GAGRR
+1783 
-1788 RLVDRH
+1788 RLVR
-1794 RRSGL
+1794 
-1799 AGCGRRA
+1799 
-1806 ARNRCRR
+1806 
-1813 TPHKGHYGDID
+1813 K
-1824 FGYDVLVR
+1824 
-1832 RERCRADIAISEQ
+1832 E
-1845 RGGVKGVRHLDD
+1845 D
-1857 GVARRRDGAAARH
+1857 GKLYVDE
-1870 PPSVGHRRVA
+1870 
-1880 AGRMDDQTAQ
+1880 D
-1890 PPALRRGICRNDGTE
+1890 
-1905 YPPFA
+1905 
-1910 RSAVSLDDA
+1910 
-1919 AGRHGNGFLRPDR
+1919 
-1932 LHRSCHASRRADALP
+1932 
-1947 RGRPPRAPAGNP
+1947 
-1959 SLGGGGIASLRYRF
+1959 
-1973 QNVHFAR
+1973 
-1980 KCHYRTAGNP
+1980 
-1990 DSRMGGFTQ
+1990 

>member
-20 AVESQAVESGYN
+20 TVESQAVESGYN

-94 ATGTRFEVEDETDYY
+94 ATRTRFEVEDETDYY

-130 EIIQEQEDKGST
+130 EIIQEQNNKGST
-142 SLSICWDLNK
+142 SLLFCWDINK
-152 YYPQSDSGIVISP
+152 YYPQSDNGIVISP
-165 LGSFRLSEVI
+165 LGSFRLSEVV

-193 NNPERDAR
+193 NNSERDAR
-201 FHRGL
+201 FHRGM

-231 YIISELETAASLDP
+231 YIISELETTASLDP

-259 LHGCTPVPT
+259 LHGCVPVPT
-268 DGIPTYETE
+268 DGIPPYETE
-277 FAIGYRRGIINHKVG
+277 FAIGYRRGIVNHKVG
-292 RIRFSL
+292 KIRFSL
-298 PGSYLEDTDDG
+298 PGSYLEDTDEG

-329 STNGEPDFLDVE
+329 STDGEPDFLDVE

-360 GIGQDSEDEEPYPV
+360 GIDQDSEDEEPYPV

-381 SNQYTLFTLCAS
+381 PNQYTLFTLCAS
-393 RLEDLKKLSGEFLPT
+393 RLEDLKKLSSEFLPT
-408 LVADQPIEPEN
+408 LVADQPIEPEK

-429 NDELMK
+429 NDELME

-465 TSLLA
+465 TGFLA

-502 MGYAQYFLNN
+502 MGYAQYFLCN
-512 YREALDYFSKAREL
+512 YREALSYFSKAREL
-526 NPEDEDTLSFIRQ
+526 EPENGDALSFIRQ
-539 CNMALPLTRRVKEFW
+539 CNMAMPLTRRVKEFW

-565 GMMNPKSMEEADAF
+565 GMMCPNSMEEADAF
-579 MEFISK
+579 IEFISK

-647 YRVHN
+647 YRVHD

-774 TCLDSIV
+774 TCLSSIV

-945 QVRAYENYAILGDNG
+945 LVRAYENYAILGDNG

-1125 PNQLKEEQL
+1125 PNQLKEDQL

-1201 ILINPPCGNVGGNT
+1201 ILINPPCGNIGGNT
-1215 CTLPDGEEVNFYQV
+1215 CTLPDGEEVNFYQI
-1229 IPLYRDELEYK
+1229 IPLYGDELEFK

-1406 LGGENTFS
+1406 LGGDNTFS
-1414 EDTKLCAIV
+1414 EGTKLCAIV

-1433 SSTCKTQEAGS
+1433 SSTCKTQGAGS

-1555 VKVEDSIDLR
+1555 VKAEDSIDLR

-1646 ALIDSRFKEWEDE
+1646 ALIGSRFKEWEDE

-1693 LVDGCDVGFGC
+1693 LVVGCEIATCIRQKPFAED
-1704 GRGSHSRRRRMG
+1704 MG
-1716 GPDGRRLPADYGE
+1716 WDSGWLF
-1729 NRTEHTADKGGC
+1729 
-1741 GSAGRGGAIG
+1741 
-1751 QRLADADIV
+1751 LADGDEDNDECRYEYCDLNTICNYSPDV
-1760 PQSAGRPLRAGHQL
+1760 MQYLDFPYDT
-1774 GCKPRRGAR
+1774 
-1783 GAGRR
+1783 
-1788 RLVDRH
+1788 RLVR
-1794 RRSGL
+1794 
-1799 AGCGRRA
+1799 
-1806 ARNRCRR
+1806 
-1813 TPHKGHYGDID
+1813 K
-1824 FGYDVLVR
+1824 
-1832 RERCRADIAISEQ
+1832 E
-1845 RGGVKGVRHLDD
+1845 D
-1857 GVARRRDGAAARH
+1857 GKLYVD
-1870 PPSVGHRRVA
+1870 
-1880 AGRMDDQTAQ
+1880 
-1890 PPALRRGICRNDGTE
+1890 E
-1905 YPPFA
+1905 E
-1910 RSAVSLDDA
+1910 
-1919 AGRHGNGFLRPDR
+1919 
-1932 LHRSCHASRRADALP
+1932 
-1947 RGRPPRAPAGNP
+1947 
-1959 SLGGGGIASLRYRF
+1959 
-1973 QNVHFAR
+1973 
-1980 KCHYRTAGNP
+1980 
-1990 DSRMGGFTQ
+1990 

>member
-54 QHEGEGNTDNVI
+54 QHEGEGNADNVI

-109 TERDFEA
+109 MERDFEA

-268 DGIPTYETE
+268 DGMPTYETE
-277 FAIGYRRGIINHKVG
+277 FTIGYRRGIVNHKVG

-360 GIGQDSEDEEPYPV
+360 GTGQDSEDEEPYPV

-502 MGYAQYFLNN
+502 MGYAQYFLDNN
-512 YREALDYFSKAREL
+512 REALSYFSKAREL

-647 YRVHN
+647 YRVHD

-1433 SSTCKTQEAGS
+1433 SSTCKTHEAGS

-1555 VKVEDSIDLR
+1555 VKAEDSIDLR

-1693 LVDGCDVGFGC
+1693 LVDGCEIATCIRQKPFAED
-1704 GRGSHSRRRRMG
+1704 MG
-1716 GPDGRRLPADYGE
+1716 WDSGWLF
-1729 NRTEHTADKGGC
+1729 
-1741 GSAGRGGAIG
+1741 
-1751 QRLADADIV
+1751 LADGDEDNDECRYEYCDLNTICNYSPDV
-1760 PQSAGRPLRAGHQL
+1760 MQYLDFPYDT
-1774 GCKPRRGAR
+1774 
-1783 GAGRR
+1783 
-1788 RLVDRH
+1788 RLVR
-1794 RRSGL
+1794 
-1799 AGCGRRA
+1799 
-1806 ARNRCRR
+1806 
-1813 TPHKGHYGDID
+1813 K
-1824 FGYDVLVR
+1824 
-1832 RERCRADIAISEQ
+1832 E
-1845 RGGVKGVRHLDD
+1845 D
-1857 GVARRRDGAAARH
+1857 GKLYVDE
-1870 PPSVGHRRVA
+1870 
-1880 AGRMDDQTAQ
+1880 D
-1890 PPALRRGICRNDGTE
+1890 
-1905 YPPFA
+1905 
-1910 RSAVSLDDA
+1910 
-1919 AGRHGNGFLRPDR
+1919 
-1932 LHRSCHASRRADALP
+1932 
-1947 RGRPPRAPAGNP
+1947 
-1959 SLGGGGIASLRYRF
+1959 
-1973 QNVHFAR
+1973 
-1980 KCHYRTAGNP
+1980 
-1990 DSRMGGFTQ
+1990 

>member
-20 AVESQAVESGYN
+20 TVESQAVESGYN

-94 ATGTRFEVEDETDYY
+94 ATRTRFEVEDETDYY

-130 EIIQEQEDKGST
+130 EIIQEQNNKGST
-142 SLSICWDLNK
+142 SLLFCWDINK
-152 YYPQSDSGIVISP
+152 YYPQSDNGIVISP
-165 LGSFRLSEVI
+165 LGSFRLSEVV

-193 NNPERDAR
+193 NNSERDAR
-201 FHRGL
+201 FHRGM

-231 YIISELETAASLDP
+231 YIISELETTASLDP

-259 LHGCTPVPT
+259 LHGCVPVPT
-268 DGIPTYETE
+268 DGIPPYETE
-277 FAIGYRRGIINHKVG
+277 FAIGYRRGIVNHKVG
-292 RIRFSL
+292 KIRFSL
-298 PGSYLEDTDDG
+298 PGSYLEDTDEG

-329 STNGEPDFLDVE
+329 STDGEPDFLDVE

-360 GIGQDSEDEEPYPV
+360 GIDQDSEDEEPYPV

-381 SNQYTLFTLCAS
+381 PNQYTLFTLCAS
-393 RLEDLKKLSGEFLPT
+393 RLEDLKKLSSEFLPT
-408 LVADQPIEPEN
+408 LVADQPIEPEK

-429 NDELMK
+429 NDELME

-465 TSLLA
+465 TGFLA

-502 MGYAQYFLNN
+502 MGYAQYFLCN
-512 YREALDYFSKAREL
+512 YREALSYFSKAREL
-526 NPEDEDTLSFIRQ
+526 EPENGDALSFIRQ
-539 CNMALPLTRRVKEFW
+539 CNMAMPLTRRVKEFW

-565 GMMNPKSMEEADAF
+565 GMMCPNSMEEADAF
-579 MEFISK
+579 IEFISK

-647 YRVHN
+647 YRVHD

-774 TCLDSIV
+774 TCLSSIV

-878 YISDFIRNGRIHQL
+878 YISDFIRNERIHQL

-945 QVRAYENYAILGDNG
+945 LVRAYENYAILGDNG

-1125 PNQLKEEQL
+1125 PNQLKEDQL

-1201 ILINPPCGNVGGNT
+1201 ILINPPCGNIGGNT
-1215 CTLPDGEEVNFYQV
+1215 CTLPDGEEVNFYQI
-1229 IPLYRDELEYK
+1229 IPLYGDELEFK

-1406 LGGENTFS
+1406 LGGDNTFS
-1414 EDTKLCAIV
+1414 EGTKLCAIV

-1433 SSTCKTQEAGS
+1433 SSTCKTQGAGS

-1555 VKVEDSIDLR
+1555 VKAEDSIDLR

-1693 LVDGCDVGFGC
+1693 LVVGCEIATCIRQKPFAED
-1704 GRGSHSRRRRMG
+1704 MG
-1716 GPDGRRLPADYGE
+1716 WDSGWLF
-1729 NRTEHTADKGGC
+1729 
-1741 GSAGRGGAIG
+1741 
-1751 QRLADADIV
+1751 LADGDEDNDECRYEYCDLNTICNYSPDV
-1760 PQSAGRPLRAGHQL
+1760 MQYLDFPYDT
-1774 GCKPRRGAR
+1774 
-1783 GAGRR
+1783 
-1788 RLVDRH
+1788 RLVR
-1794 RRSGL
+1794 
-1799 AGCGRRA
+1799 
-1806 ARNRCRR
+1806 
-1813 TPHKGHYGDID
+1813 K
-1824 FGYDVLVR
+1824 
-1832 RERCRADIAISEQ
+1832 E
-1845 RGGVKGVRHLDD
+1845 D
-1857 GVARRRDGAAARH
+1857 GKLYVD
-1870 PPSVGHRRVA
+1870 
-1880 AGRMDDQTAQ
+1880 
-1890 PPALRRGICRNDGTE
+1890 E
-1905 YPPFA
+1905 E
-1910 RSAVSLDDA
+1910 
-1919 AGRHGNGFLRPDR
+1919 
-1932 LHRSCHASRRADALP
+1932 
-1947 RGRPPRAPAGNP
+1947 
-1959 SLGGGGIASLRYRF
+1959 
-1973 QNVHFAR
+1973 
-1980 KCHYRTAGNP
+1980 
-1990 DSRMGGFTQ
+1990 

>member
-20 AVESQAVESGYN
+20 TVESQAVESGYN

-94 ATGTRFEVEDETDYY
+94 ATRTRFEVEDETDYY

-130 EIIQEQEDKGST
+130 EIIQEQNNKGST
-142 SLSICWDLNK
+142 SLLFCWDINK
-152 YYPQSDSGIVISP
+152 YYPQSDNGIVISP
-165 LGSFRLSEVI
+165 LGSFRLSEVV

-193 NNPERDAR
+193 NNSERDAR
-201 FHRGL
+201 FHRGM

-231 YIISELETAASLDP
+231 YIISELETTASLDP

-259 LHGCTPVPT
+259 LHGCVPVPT
-268 DGIPTYETE
+268 DGIPPYETE
-277 FAIGYRRGIINHKVG
+277 FAIGYRRGIVNHKVG
-292 RIRFSL
+292 KIRFSL
-298 PGSYLEDTDDG
+298 PGSYLEDTDEG

-329 STNGEPDFLDVE
+329 STDGEPDFLDVE

-360 GIGQDSEDEEPYPV
+360 GIDQDSEDEEPYPV

-381 SNQYTLFTLCAS
+381 PNQYTLFTLCAS
-393 RLEDLKKLSGEFLPT
+393 RLEDLKKLSSEFLPT
-408 LVADQPIEPEN
+408 LVADQPIEPEK

-429 NDELMK
+429 NDELME

-465 TSLLA
+465 TGFLA

-502 MGYAQYFLNN
+502 MGYAQYFLCN
-512 YREALDYFSKAREL
+512 YREALSYFSKAREL
-526 NPEDEDTLSFIRQ
+526 EPENGDALSFIRQ
-539 CNMALPLTRRVKEFW
+539 CNMAMPLTRRVKEFW

-565 GMMNPKSMEEADAF
+565 GMMCPNSMEEADAF
-579 MEFISK
+579 IEFISK

-647 YRVHN
+647 YRVHD

-774 TCLDSIV
+774 TCLSSIV

-945 QVRAYENYAILGDNG
+945 LVRAYENYAILGDNG

-1125 PNQLKEEQL
+1125 PNQLKEDQL

-1201 ILINPPCGNVGGNT
+1201 ILINPPCGNIGGNT
-1215 CTLPDGEEVNFYQV
+1215 CTLPDGEEVNFYQI
-1229 IPLYRDELEYK
+1229 IPLYGDELEFK

-1406 LGGENTFS
+1406 LGGDNTFS
-1414 EDTKLCAIV
+1414 EGTKLCAIV

-1433 SSTCKTQEAGS
+1433 SSTCKTQGAGS

-1464 DIDEFFEICPDDALE
+1464 DIDEFFEICSDDALE

-1555 VKVEDSIDLR
+1555 VKAEDSIDLR

-1693 LVDGCDVGFGC
+1693 LVVGCEIATCIRQKPFAED
-1704 GRGSHSRRRRMG
+1704 MG
-1716 GPDGRRLPADYGE
+1716 WDSGWLF
-1729 NRTEHTADKGGC
+1729 
-1741 GSAGRGGAIG
+1741 
-1751 QRLADADIV
+1751 LADGDEDNDECRYEYCDLNTICNYSPDV
-1760 PQSAGRPLRAGHQL
+1760 MQYLDFPYDT
-1774 GCKPRRGAR
+1774 
-1783 GAGRR
+1783 
-1788 RLVDRH
+1788 RLVR
-1794 RRSGL
+1794 
-1799 AGCGRRA
+1799 
-1806 ARNRCRR
+1806 
-1813 TPHKGHYGDID
+1813 K
-1824 FGYDVLVR
+1824 
-1832 RERCRADIAISEQ
+1832 E
-1845 RGGVKGVRHLDD
+1845 D
-1857 GVARRRDGAAARH
+1857 GKLYVD
-1870 PPSVGHRRVA
+1870 
-1880 AGRMDDQTAQ
+1880 
-1890 PPALRRGICRNDGTE
+1890 E
-1905 YPPFA
+1905 E
-1910 RSAVSLDDA
+1910 
-1919 AGRHGNGFLRPDR
+1919 
-1932 LHRSCHASRRADALP
+1932 
-1947 RGRPPRAPAGNP
+1947 
-1959 SLGGGGIASLRYRF
+1959 
-1973 QNVHFAR
+1973 
-1980 KCHYRTAGNP
+1980 
-1990 DSRMGGFTQ
+1990 

>member
-20 AVESQAVESGYN
+20 TVESQAVESGYN

-647 YRVHN
+647 YRVHD

-774 TCLDSIV
+774 TCLSSIV

-945 QVRAYENYAILGDNG
+945 LVRAYENYAILGDNG

-1406 LGGENTFS
+1406 LGGDNTFS
-1414 EDTKLCAIV
+1414 EGTKLCAIV

-1433 SSTCKTQEAGS
+1433 SSTCKTQGAGS

-1555 VKVEDSIDLR
+1555 VKAEDSIDLR

-1693 LVDGCDVGFGC
+1693 LVVGCEIATCIRQKPFAED
-1704 GRGSHSRRRRMG
+1704 MG
-1716 GPDGRRLPADYGE
+1716 WDSGWLF
-1729 NRTEHTADKGGC
+1729 
-1741 GSAGRGGAIG
+1741 
-1751 QRLADADIV
+1751 LADGDEDNDECRYEYCDLNTICNYSPDV
-1760 PQSAGRPLRAGHQL
+1760 MQYLDFPYDT
-1774 GCKPRRGAR
+1774 
-1783 GAGRR
+1783 
-1788 RLVDRH
+1788 RLVR
-1794 RRSGL
+1794 
-1799 AGCGRRA
+1799 
-1806 ARNRCRR
+1806 
-1813 TPHKGHYGDID
+1813 K
-1824 FGYDVLVR
+1824 
-1832 RERCRADIAISEQ
+1832 E
-1845 RGGVKGVRHLDD
+1845 D
-1857 GVARRRDGAAARH
+1857 GKLYVD
-1870 PPSVGHRRVA
+1870 
-1880 AGRMDDQTAQ
+1880 
-1890 PPALRRGICRNDGTE
+1890 E
-1905 YPPFA
+1905 E
-1910 RSAVSLDDA
+1910 
-1919 AGRHGNGFLRPDR
+1919 
-1932 LHRSCHASRRADALP
+1932 
-1947 RGRPPRAPAGNP
+1947 
-1959 SLGGGGIASLRYRF
+1959 
-1973 QNVHFAR
+1973 
-1980 KCHYRTAGNP
+1980 
-1990 DSRMGGFTQ
+1990 

>member
-75 MLGPGFHKAA
+75 ILGPGFHKAA
-85 IEFIDRLQQ
+85 VEFIDRLQQ
-94 ATGTRFEVEDETDYY
+94 ATGTQFEVEDETDYY

-116 MKKKHFHKW
+116 MKNKHFHKW

-201 FHRGL
+201 FHRGM

-231 YIISELETAASLDP
+231 YIVSELETAASLDP

-268 DGIPTYETE
+268 DGIPPYETE
-277 FAIGYRRGIINHKVG
+277 FTIGYRRGIVNHKVG

-360 GIGQDSEDEEPYPV
+360 GTGQDSEDEEPYPV

-647 YRVHN
+647 YCVHD

-722 GMIALSGLRQHIEE
+722 GMIALSGLRQHVEE
-736 TVKSHGHEFFENP
+736 TVKSHSHEFFENP

-892 TEAASEAIPYT
+892 TEAASEAILYT

-923 SKCIKALEDIPEAEQ
+923 SKCIKALVDIPEAEQ

-945 QVRAYENYAILGDNG
+945 LVRAYENYAILGDNG
-960 EEPEDDEKERALN
+960 DEPEDDEKERALN

-1003 VEQEEKAIEYAKRW
+1003 VEQEEMAIEYAKRW

-1134 ERAEL
+1134 KRAEL

-1229 IPLYRDELEYK
+1229 IPLYGDELEYK

-1433 SSTCKTQEAGS
+1433 SSTCKTQGAGS

-1464 DIDEFFEICPDDALE
+1464 DIDEFFEICPDDVLE

-1534 CIEHN
+1534 CIEYN

-1555 VKVEDSIDLR
+1555 VKAEDSIDLR

-1693 LVDGCDVGFGC
+1693 LVDGCEIATCIRQKPFAED
-1704 GRGSHSRRRRMG
+1704 MG
-1716 GPDGRRLPADYGE
+1716 WDSGWLF
-1729 NRTEHTADKGGC
+1729 
-1741 GSAGRGGAIG
+1741 
-1751 QRLADADIV
+1751 LADGDEDNDECRYEYCDLNTICNYSPDV
-1760 PQSAGRPLRAGHQL
+1760 MQYLDFPYDT
-1774 GCKPRRGAR
+1774 
-1783 GAGRR
+1783 
-1788 RLVDRH
+1788 RLVR
-1794 RRSGL
+1794 
-1799 AGCGRRA
+1799 
-1806 ARNRCRR
+1806 
-1813 TPHKGHYGDID
+1813 K
-1824 FGYDVLVR
+1824 
-1832 RERCRADIAISEQ
+1832 E
-1845 RGGVKGVRHLDD
+1845 D
-1857 GVARRRDGAAARH
+1857 GNLYVD
-1870 PPSVGHRRVA
+1870 
-1880 AGRMDDQTAQ
+1880 
-1890 PPALRRGICRNDGTE
+1890 E
-1905 YPPFA
+1905 E
-1910 RSAVSLDDA
+1910 
-1919 AGRHGNGFLRPDR
+1919 
-1932 LHRSCHASRRADALP
+1932 
-1947 RGRPPRAPAGNP
+1947 
-1959 SLGGGGIASLRYRF
+1959 
-1973 QNVHFAR
+1973 
-1980 KCHYRTAGNP
+1980 
-1990 DSRMGGFTQ
+1990 

>member
-1 MGLGFTIHTK
+1 MGLGFNIRTRIRNIGAFKRTV
-11 IKDIEKFQQ
+11 EKL
-20 AVESQAVESGYN
+20 AAESGYH
-32 AEHDESSSTVSFC
+32 AEHDESATRVSFC
-45 RLGDLFLNY
+45 KLGDLFLNY
-54 QHEGEGNTDNVI
+54 QYEGKENTDDTV
-66 SVNGDCQTN
+66 SVTGECQTN
-75 MLGPGFHKAA
+75 LLGPGFHKAA
-85 IEFIDRLQQ
+85 ITFIDKLQQ
-94 ATGTRFEVEDETDYY
+94 ATDTRFEVEDETEYY

-116 MKKKHFHKW
+116 MKKNHFHKW

-130 EIIQEQEDKGST
+130 EVIHEQETKGDK
-142 SLSICWDLNK
+142 SLCMCWDLYNS
-152 YYPQSDSGIVISP
+152 YYPTSEDGVVISP
-165 LGSFRLSEVI
+165 FGSFRLAEVI
-175 RRIREEGIE
+175 SRIEKEGIE
-184 SFADDFFIW
+184 PLANELFIW
-193 NNPERDAR
+193 NNPEQDAH

-206 ALNAMWEDCYF
+206 ALHALWEDCYF

-277 FAIGYRRGIINHKVG
+277 FTIGYRRGIVNHKVG

-298 PGSYLEDTDDG
+298 PGSYLEDTDDD

-360 GIGQDSEDEEPYPV
+360 GTGQDSEDEEPYPV

-483 ELLESVREEGAE
+483 ELLESVKEEGAE

-647 YRVHN
+647 YRVHD

-715 RASGIEE
+715 RVSGIEE

-1003 VEQEEKAIEYAKRW
+1003 IEQEEKAIEYAKRW

-1512 EELHL
+1512 DELHL

-1555 VKVEDSIDLR
+1555 VKAEDSIDLR

-1693 LVDGCDVGFGC
+1693 LVDGCGIATCIRQKPFAED
-1704 GRGSHSRRRRMG
+1704 MG
-1716 GPDGRRLPADYGE
+1716 WDSGWLF
-1729 NRTEHTADKGGC
+1729 
-1741 GSAGRGGAIG
+1741 
-1751 QRLADADIV
+1751 LADGDEDNDECRYEYCDLNTICNYSPDV
-1760 PQSAGRPLRAGHQL
+1760 MQYLDFPYDT
-1774 GCKPRRGAR
+1774 
-1783 GAGRR
+1783 
-1788 RLVDRH
+1788 RLVR
-1794 RRSGL
+1794 
-1799 AGCGRRA
+1799 
-1806 ARNRCRR
+1806 
-1813 TPHKGHYGDID
+1813 K
-1824 FGYDVLVR
+1824 
-1832 RERCRADIAISEQ
+1832 E
-1845 RGGVKGVRHLDD
+1845 D
-1857 GVARRRDGAAARH
+1857 GKLYVDE
-1870 PPSVGHRRVA
+1870 
-1880 AGRMDDQTAQ
+1880 D
-1890 PPALRRGICRNDGTE
+1890 
-1905 YPPFA
+1905 
-1910 RSAVSLDDA
+1910 
-1919 AGRHGNGFLRPDR
+1919 
-1932 LHRSCHASRRADALP
+1932 
-1947 RGRPPRAPAGNP
+1947 
-1959 SLGGGGIASLRYRF
+1959 
-1973 QNVHFAR
+1973 
-1980 KCHYRTAGNP
+1980 
-1990 DSRMGGFTQ
+1990 

>member
-75 MLGPGFHKAA
+75 ILGPGFHKAA
-85 IEFIDRLQQ
+85 VEFIDRLQQ

-201 FHRGL
+201 FHRGM

-231 YIISELETAASLDP
+231 YIVSELETAASLDP

-268 DGIPTYETE
+268 DGIPPYETE
-277 FAIGYRRGIINHKVG
+277 FTIGYRRGIVNHKVG

-360 GIGQDSEDEEPYPV
+360 GTGQDSEDEEPYPV

-483 ELLESVREEGAE
+483 ELLESAREEGAE

-632 WKFFPFNPGKVGSFA
+632 WKFFPFNPGKVGSFT
-647 YRVHN
+647 YRVHD

-722 GMIALSGLRQHIEE
+722 GMIALSGLRQHVEE
-736 TVKSHGHEFFENP
+736 TVKSHSHEFFENP
-749 KDVYTGYQLTP
+749 KDVYTGYQLPP

-892 TEAASEAIPYT
+892 TEAASEAILYT

-923 SKCIKALEDIPEAEQ
+923 SKCIKALVDIPEAEQ

-945 QVRAYENYAILGDNG
+945 LVRAYENYAILGDNG
-960 EEPEDDEKERALN
+960 DEPEDDEKERALN

-1003 VEQEEKAIEYAKRW
+1003 VEQEEMAIEYAKRW

-1134 ERAEL
+1134 KRAEL

-1229 IPLYRDELEYK
+1229 IPLYGDELEYK

-1433 SSTCKTQEAGS
+1433 SSTCKTQGAGS

-1464 DIDEFFEICPDDALE
+1464 DIDEFFEICPDDVLE

-1555 VKVEDSIDLR
+1555 VKAEDSIDLR

-1693 LVDGCDVGFGC
+1693 LVDGCEIATCIRQKPFAED
-1704 GRGSHSRRRRMG
+1704 MG
-1716 GPDGRRLPADYGE
+1716 WDSGWLF
-1729 NRTEHTADKGGC
+1729 
-1741 GSAGRGGAIG
+1741 
-1751 QRLADADIV
+1751 LADGDEDNDECRYEYCDLNTICNYSPDV
-1760 PQSAGRPLRAGHQL
+1760 MQYLDFPYDT
-1774 GCKPRRGAR
+1774 
-1783 GAGRR
+1783 
-1788 RLVDRH
+1788 RLVR
-1794 RRSGL
+1794 
-1799 AGCGRRA
+1799 
-1806 ARNRCRR
+1806 
-1813 TPHKGHYGDID
+1813 K
-1824 FGYDVLVR
+1824 
-1832 RERCRADIAISEQ
+1832 E
-1845 RGGVKGVRHLDD
+1845 D
-1857 GVARRRDGAAARH
+1857 GNLYVD
-1870 PPSVGHRRVA
+1870 
-1880 AGRMDDQTAQ
+1880 
-1890 PPALRRGICRNDGTE
+1890 E
-1905 YPPFA
+1905 E
-1910 RSAVSLDDA
+1910 
-1919 AGRHGNGFLRPDR
+1919 
-1932 LHRSCHASRRADALP
+1932 
-1947 RGRPPRAPAGNP
+1947 
-1959 SLGGGGIASLRYRF
+1959 
-1973 QNVHFAR
+1973 
-1980 KCHYRTAGNP
+1980 
-1990 DSRMGGFTQ
+1990 

>member
-1295 IEKYFGKIN
+1295 IEKYFDKIN

-1693 LVDGCDVGFGC
+1693 LVDGCEIATCIRQKPFAED
-1704 GRGSHSRRRRMG
+1704 MG
-1716 GPDGRRLPADYGE
+1716 WDSGWLF
-1729 NRTEHTADKGGC
+1729 
-1741 GSAGRGGAIG
+1741 
-1751 QRLADADIV
+1751 LADGDEDNDECRYEYCDLNTICNYSPDV
-1760 PQSAGRPLRAGHQL
+1760 MQYLDFPYDT
-1774 GCKPRRGAR
+1774 
-1783 GAGRR
+1783 
-1788 RLVDRH
+1788 RLVR
-1794 RRSGL
+1794 
-1799 AGCGRRA
+1799 
-1806 ARNRCRR
+1806 
-1813 TPHKGHYGDID
+1813 K
-1824 FGYDVLVR
+1824 
-1832 RERCRADIAISEQ
+1832 E
-1845 RGGVKGVRHLDD
+1845 D
-1857 GVARRRDGAAARH
+1857 GKLYVDE
-1870 PPSVGHRRVA
+1870 
-1880 AGRMDDQTAQ
+1880 D
-1890 PPALRRGICRNDGTE
+1890 
-1905 YPPFA
+1905 
-1910 RSAVSLDDA
+1910 
-1919 AGRHGNGFLRPDR
+1919 
-1932 LHRSCHASRRADALP
+1932 
-1947 RGRPPRAPAGNP
+1947 
-1959 SLGGGGIASLRYRF
+1959 
-1973 QNVHFAR
+1973 
-1980 KCHYRTAGNP
+1980 
-1990 DSRMGGFTQ
+1990 

>member
-1 MGLGFTIHTK
+1 MGLGFNIRTRIRNIGAFKRTV
-11 IKDIEKFQQ
+11 EKL
-20 AVESQAVESGYN
+20 AAESGYH
-32 AEHDESSSTVSFC
+32 AEHDESATRVSFC
-45 RLGDLFLNY
+45 KLGDLFLNY
-54 QHEGEGNTDNVI
+54 QYEGKENTDDTV
-66 SVNGDCQTN
+66 SVTGECQTN
-75 MLGPGFHKAA
+75 LLGPGFHKAA
-85 IEFIDRLQQ
+85 ITFIDKLQQ
-94 ATGTRFEVEDETDYY
+94 ATDTRFEVEDETEYY

-116 MKKKHFHKW
+116 MKKNHFHKW

-130 EIIQEQEDKGST
+130 EVIHEQETKGDK
-142 SLSICWDLNK
+142 SLCMCWDLYNS
-152 YYPQSDSGIVISP
+152 YYPTSEDGVVISP
-165 LGSFRLSEVI
+165 FGSFRLAEVI
-175 RRIREEGIE
+175 SRIEKEGIE
-184 SFADDFFIW
+184 PLANELFIW
-193 NNPERDAR
+193 NNPEQDAH

-206 ALNAMWEDCYF
+206 ALHALWEDCYF

-277 FAIGYRRGIINHKVG
+277 FTIGYRRGIVNHKVG

-360 GIGQDSEDEEPYPV
+360 GTGQDSEDEEPYPV

-647 YRVHN
+647 YRVHD

-798 GVQALYMVFQN
+798 GVLALYMVFQN

-938 DYDMVML
+938 DHDMVML

-1433 SSTCKTQEAGS
+1433 SSTCKTQETGS

-1512 EELHL
+1512 EELLL

-1555 VKVEDSIDLR
+1555 VKAEDSIDLR

-1693 LVDGCDVGFGC
+1693 LVDGCEIATCIRQKPFAED
-1704 GRGSHSRRRRMG
+1704 MG
-1716 GPDGRRLPADYGE
+1716 WDSGWLF
-1729 NRTEHTADKGGC
+1729 
-1741 GSAGRGGAIG
+1741 
-1751 QRLADADIV
+1751 LADGDEDNDECRYEYCDLNTICNYSPDV
-1760 PQSAGRPLRAGHQL
+1760 MQYLDFPYDT
-1774 GCKPRRGAR
+1774 
-1783 GAGRR
+1783 
-1788 RLVDRH
+1788 RLVR
-1794 RRSGL
+1794 
-1799 AGCGRRA
+1799 
-1806 ARNRCRR
+1806 
-1813 TPHKGHYGDID
+1813 K
-1824 FGYDVLVR
+1824 
-1832 RERCRADIAISEQ
+1832 E
-1845 RGGVKGVRHLDD
+1845 D
-1857 GVARRRDGAAARH
+1857 GKLYVDE
-1870 PPSVGHRRVA
+1870 
-1880 AGRMDDQTAQ
+1880 D
-1890 PPALRRGICRNDGTE
+1890 
-1905 YPPFA
+1905 
-1910 RSAVSLDDA
+1910 
-1919 AGRHGNGFLRPDR
+1919 
-1932 LHRSCHASRRADALP
+1932 
-1947 RGRPPRAPAGNP
+1947 
-1959 SLGGGGIASLRYRF
+1959 
-1973 QNVHFAR
+1973 
-1980 KCHYRTAGNP
+1980 
-1990 DSRMGGFTQ
+1990 

>member
-20 AVESQAVESGYN
+20 TVESQAVESGYN

-94 ATGTRFEVEDETDYY
+94 ATRTRFEVEDETDYY

-130 EIIQEQEDKGST
+130 EIIQEQNNKGST
-142 SLSICWDLNK
+142 SLLFCWDINK
-152 YYPQSDSGIVISP
+152 YYPQSDNGIVISP
-165 LGSFRLSEVI
+165 LGSFRLSEVV

-193 NNPERDAR
+193 NNSERDAR
-201 FHRGL
+201 FHRGM

-231 YIISELETAASLDP
+231 YIISELETTASLDP

-259 LHGCTPVPT
+259 LHGCVPVPT
-268 DGIPTYETE
+268 DGIPPYETE
-277 FAIGYRRGIINHKVG
+277 FAIGYRRGIVNHKVG
-292 RIRFSL
+292 KIRFSL
-298 PGSYLEDTDDG
+298 PGSYLEDTDEG

-329 STNGEPDFLDVE
+329 STDGEPDFLDVE

-360 GIGQDSEDEEPYPV
+360 GIDQDSEDEEPYPV

-381 SNQYTLFTLCAS
+381 PNQYTLFTLCAS
-393 RLEDLKKLSGEFLPT
+393 RLEDLKKLSSEFLPT
-408 LVADQPIEPEN
+408 LVADQPIEPEK

-429 NDELMK
+429 NDELME

-465 TSLLA
+465 TGFLA

-502 MGYAQYFLNN
+502 MGYAQYFLCN
-512 YREALDYFSKAREL
+512 YREALSYFSKAREL
-526 NPEDEDTLSFIRQ
+526 EPENGDALSFIRQ
-539 CNMALPLTRRVKEFW
+539 CNMAMPLTRRVKEFW

-565 GMMNPKSMEEADAF
+565 GMMCPNSMEEADAF
-579 MEFISK
+579 IEFISK

-647 YRVHN
+647 YRVHD

-774 TCLDSIV
+774 TCLSSIV

-945 QVRAYENYAILGDNG
+945 LVRAYENYAILGDNG

-1125 PNQLKEEQL
+1125 PNQLKEDQL

-1201 ILINPPCGNVGGNT
+1201 ILINPPCGNIGGNT
-1215 CTLPDGEEVNFYQV
+1215 CTLPDGEEVNFYQI
-1229 IPLYRDELEYK
+1229 IPLYGDELEFK

-1331 TLITVNMSNHEVLE
+1331 TLITV
-1345 SDDIDG
+1345 
-1351 NTCHQELLINL
+1351 
-1362 PPDWKLGLSDWT
+1362 
-1374 EEKWCWPIRLIT
+1374 
-1386 SLARQC
+1386 
-1392 IRHRTCISWGKTME
+1392 
-1406 LGGENTFS
+1406 
-1414 EDTKLCAIV
+1414 
-1423 LLSPSIFGDK
+1423 PS
-1433 SSTCKTQEAGS
+1433 
-1444 VEFYQVIPLYR
+1444 
-1455 EELQFIQDK
+1455 
-1464 DIDEFFEICPDDALE
+1464 
-1479 TINPLRLNVVT
+1479 
-1490 DAEKIGY
+1490 
-1497 DISYIDDAKKHEEKI
+1497 
-1512 EELHL
+1512 
-1517 SADELAPYNHM
+1517 
-1528 AIYLRW
+1528 
-1534 CIEHN
+1534 
-1539 LMSQPFLFR
+1539 
-1548 HGDLVDR
+1548 
-1555 VKVEDSIDLR
+1555 
-1565 EFIRDNED
+1565 
-1573 LHGGLSTILLNR
+1573 
-1585 VGTMFTKWYNW
+1585 
-1596 ENRSTPYA
+1596 
-1604 YIKDIQAYAMD
+1604 
-1615 YFKGRIWNSEDET
+1615 
-1628 DAAYL
+1628 
-1633 LLPWTEKYYHDMA
+1633 
-1646 ALIDSRFKEWEDE
+1646 
-1659 PQTDPQFLHIP
+1659 
-1670 QDNIKLLLKDWS
+1670 
-1682 KAIECTVSSRV
+1682 
-1693 LVDGCDVGFGC
+1693 
-1704 GRGSHSRRRRMG
+1704 
-1716 GPDGRRLPADYGE
+1716 
-1729 NRTEHTADKGGC
+1729 
-1741 GSAGRGGAIG
+1741 
-1751 QRLADADIV
+1751 
-1760 PQSAGRPLRAGHQL
+1760 
-1774 GCKPRRGAR
+1774 
-1783 GAGRR
+1783 
-1788 RLVDRH
+1788 
-1794 RRSGL
+1794 
-1799 AGCGRRA
+1799 
-1806 ARNRCRR
+1806 
-1813 TPHKGHYGDID
+1813 
-1824 FGYDVLVR
+1824 
-1832 RERCRADIAISEQ
+1832 
-1845 RGGVKGVRHLDD
+1845 
-1857 GVARRRDGAAARH
+1857 
-1870 PPSVGHRRVA
+1870 
-1880 AGRMDDQTAQ
+1880 
-1890 PPALRRGICRNDGTE
+1890 
-1905 YPPFA
+1905 
-1910 RSAVSLDDA
+1910 
-1919 AGRHGNGFLRPDR
+1919 
-1932 LHRSCHASRRADALP
+1932 
-1947 RGRPPRAPAGNP
+1947 
-1959 SLGGGGIASLRYRF
+1959 
-1973 QNVHFAR
+1973 
-1980 KCHYRTAGNP
+1980 
-1990 DSRMGGFTQ
+1990 

>member
-435 QIDEWHKAEKHQEII
+435 QIDEWHKAEKYQEII

-1693 LVDGCDVGFGC
+1693 LVDGCEIATCIRQKPFAED
-1704 GRGSHSRRRRMG
+1704 MG
-1716 GPDGRRLPADYGE
+1716 WDSGWLF
-1729 NRTEHTADKGGC
+1729 
-1741 GSAGRGGAIG
+1741 
-1751 QRLADADIV
+1751 LADGDEDNDECRYEYCDLNTICNYSPDV
-1760 PQSAGRPLRAGHQL
+1760 MQYLDFPYDT
-1774 GCKPRRGAR
+1774 
-1783 GAGRR
+1783 
-1788 RLVDRH
+1788 RLVR
-1794 RRSGL
+1794 
-1799 AGCGRRA
+1799 
-1806 ARNRCRR
+1806 
-1813 TPHKGHYGDID
+1813 K
-1824 FGYDVLVR
+1824 
-1832 RERCRADIAISEQ
+1832 E
-1845 RGGVKGVRHLDD
+1845 D
-1857 GVARRRDGAAARH
+1857 GKLYVDE
-1870 PPSVGHRRVA
+1870 
-1880 AGRMDDQTAQ
+1880 D
-1890 PPALRRGICRNDGTE
+1890 
-1905 YPPFA
+1905 
-1910 RSAVSLDDA
+1910 
-1919 AGRHGNGFLRPDR
+1919 
-1932 LHRSCHASRRADALP
+1932 
-1947 RGRPPRAPAGNP
+1947 
-1959 SLGGGGIASLRYRF
+1959 
-1973 QNVHFAR
+1973 
-1980 KCHYRTAGNP
+1980 
-1990 DSRMGGFTQ
+1990 

>member
-822 LEDRIT
+822 LEDKIT

-1693 LVDGCDVGFGC
+1693 LVDGCEIATCIRQKPFAED
-1704 GRGSHSRRRRMG
+1704 MG
-1716 GPDGRRLPADYGE
+1716 WDSGWLF
-1729 NRTEHTADKGGC
+1729 
-1741 GSAGRGGAIG
+1741 
-1751 QRLADADIV
+1751 LADGDEDNDECRYEYCDLNTICNYSPDV
-1760 PQSAGRPLRAGHQL
+1760 MQYLDFPYDT
-1774 GCKPRRGAR
+1774 
-1783 GAGRR
+1783 
-1788 RLVDRH
+1788 RLVR
-1794 RRSGL
+1794 
-1799 AGCGRRA
+1799 
-1806 ARNRCRR
+1806 
-1813 TPHKGHYGDID
+1813 K
-1824 FGYDVLVR
+1824 
-1832 RERCRADIAISEQ
+1832 E
-1845 RGGVKGVRHLDD
+1845 D
-1857 GVARRRDGAAARH
+1857 GKLYVDE
-1870 PPSVGHRRVA
+1870 
-1880 AGRMDDQTAQ
+1880 D
-1890 PPALRRGICRNDGTE
+1890 
-1905 YPPFA
+1905 
-1910 RSAVSLDDA
+1910 
-1919 AGRHGNGFLRPDR
+1919 
-1932 LHRSCHASRRADALP
+1932 
-1947 RGRPPRAPAGNP
+1947 
-1959 SLGGGGIASLRYRF
+1959 
-1973 QNVHFAR
+1973 
-1980 KCHYRTAGNP
+1980 
-1990 DSRMGGFTQ
+1990 

>member
-20 AVESQAVESGYN
+20 TVESQAVESGYN

-94 ATGTRFEVEDETDYY
+94 ATRTRFEVEDETDYY

-130 EIIQEQEDKGST
+130 EIIQEQNNKGST
-142 SLSICWDLNK
+142 SLLFCWDINK
-152 YYPQSDSGIVISP
+152 YYPQSDNGIVISP
-165 LGSFRLSEVI
+165 LGSFRLSEVV

-193 NNPERDAR
+193 NNSERDAR
-201 FHRGL
+201 FHRGM

-231 YIISELETAASLDP
+231 YIISELETTASLDP

-259 LHGCTPVPT
+259 LHGCVPVPT
-268 DGIPTYETE
+268 DGIPPYETE
-277 FAIGYRRGIINHKVG
+277 FAIGYRRGIVNHKVG
-292 RIRFSL
+292 KIRFSL
-298 PGSYLEDTDDG
+298 PGSYLEDTDEG

-329 STNGEPDFLDVE
+329 STDGEPDFLDVE

-360 GIGQDSEDEEPYPV
+360 GIDQDSEDEEPYPV

-381 SNQYTLFTLCAS
+381 PNQYTLFTLCAS
-393 RLEDLKKLSGEFLPT
+393 RLEDLKKLSSEFLPT
-408 LVADQPIEPEN
+408 LVADQPIEPEK

-429 NDELMK
+429 NDELME

-465 TSLLA
+465 TGFLA

-502 MGYAQYFLNN
+502 MGYAQYFLCN
-512 YREALDYFSKAREL
+512 YREALSYFSKAREL
-526 NPEDEDTLSFIRQ
+526 EPENGDALSFIRQ
-539 CNMALPLTRRVKEFW
+539 CNMAMPLTRRVKEFW

-565 GMMNPKSMEEADAF
+565 GMMCPNSMEEADAF
-579 MEFISK
+579 IEFISK

-647 YRVHN
+647 YRVHD

-774 TCLDSIV
+774 TCLSSIV

-945 QVRAYENYAILGDNG
+945 LVRAYENYAILGDNG

-1125 PNQLKEEQL
+1125 PNQLKEDQL

-1201 ILINPPCGNVGGNT
+1201 ILINPPCGNIGGNT
-1215 CTLPDGEEVNFYQV
+1215 CTLPDGEEVNFYQI
-1229 IPLYRDELEYK
+1229 IPLYGDELEFK

-1406 LGGENTFS
+1406 LGGDNTFS
-1414 EDTKLCAIV
+1414 EGTKLCAIV

-1433 SSTCKTQEAGS
+1433 SSTCKTQGAGS

-1555 VKVEDSIDLR
+1555 VKAEDSIDLR

-1633 LLPWTEKYYHDMA
+1633 LLPWTEKHYHDMA

-1693 LVDGCDVGFGC
+1693 LVVGCEIATCIRQKPFAED
-1704 GRGSHSRRRRMG
+1704 MG
-1716 GPDGRRLPADYGE
+1716 WDSGWLF
-1729 NRTEHTADKGGC
+1729 
-1741 GSAGRGGAIG
+1741 
-1751 QRLADADIV
+1751 LADGDEDNDECRYEYCDLNTICNYSPDV
-1760 PQSAGRPLRAGHQL
+1760 MQYLDFPYDT
-1774 GCKPRRGAR
+1774 
-1783 GAGRR
+1783 
-1788 RLVDRH
+1788 RLVR
-1794 RRSGL
+1794 
-1799 AGCGRRA
+1799 
-1806 ARNRCRR
+1806 
-1813 TPHKGHYGDID
+1813 K
-1824 FGYDVLVR
+1824 
-1832 RERCRADIAISEQ
+1832 E
-1845 RGGVKGVRHLDD
+1845 D
-1857 GVARRRDGAAARH
+1857 GKLYVD
-1870 PPSVGHRRVA
+1870 
-1880 AGRMDDQTAQ
+1880 
-1890 PPALRRGICRNDGTE
+1890 E
-1905 YPPFA
+1905 E
-1910 RSAVSLDDA
+1910 
-1919 AGRHGNGFLRPDR
+1919 
-1932 LHRSCHASRRADALP
+1932 
-1947 RGRPPRAPAGNP
+1947 
-1959 SLGGGGIASLRYRF
+1959 
-1973 QNVHFAR
+1973 
-1980 KCHYRTAGNP
+1980 
-1990 DSRMGGFTQ
+1990 

>member
-75 MLGPGFHKAA
+75 ILGPGFHKAA

-1693 LVDGCDVGFGC
+1693 LVDGCEIATCIRQKPFAED
-1704 GRGSHSRRRRMG
+1704 MG
-1716 GPDGRRLPADYGE
+1716 WDSGWLF
-1729 NRTEHTADKGGC
+1729 
-1741 GSAGRGGAIG
+1741 
-1751 QRLADADIV
+1751 LADGDEDNDECRYEYCDLNTICNYSPDV
-1760 PQSAGRPLRAGHQL
+1760 MQYLDFPYDT
-1774 GCKPRRGAR
+1774 
-1783 GAGRR
+1783 
-1788 RLVDRH
+1788 RLVR
-1794 RRSGL
+1794 
-1799 AGCGRRA
+1799 
-1806 ARNRCRR
+1806 
-1813 TPHKGHYGDID
+1813 K
-1824 FGYDVLVR
+1824 
-1832 RERCRADIAISEQ
+1832 E
-1845 RGGVKGVRHLDD
+1845 D
-1857 GVARRRDGAAARH
+1857 GKLYVDE
-1870 PPSVGHRRVA
+1870 
-1880 AGRMDDQTAQ
+1880 D
-1890 PPALRRGICRNDGTE
+1890 
-1905 YPPFA
+1905 
-1910 RSAVSLDDA
+1910 
-1919 AGRHGNGFLRPDR
+1919 
-1932 LHRSCHASRRADALP
+1932 
-1947 RGRPPRAPAGNP
+1947 
-1959 SLGGGGIASLRYRF
+1959 
-1973 QNVHFAR
+1973 
-1980 KCHYRTAGNP
+1980 
-1990 DSRMGGFTQ
+1990 

>member
-1125 PNQLKEEQL
+1125 PNQLKEDQL

-1693 LVDGCDVGFGC
+1693 LVDGCEIATCIRQKPFAED
-1704 GRGSHSRRRRMG
+1704 MG
-1716 GPDGRRLPADYGE
+1716 WDSGWLF
-1729 NRTEHTADKGGC
+1729 
-1741 GSAGRGGAIG
+1741 
-1751 QRLADADIV
+1751 LADGDEDNDECRYEYCDLNTICNYSPDV
-1760 PQSAGRPLRAGHQL
+1760 MQYLDFPYDT
-1774 GCKPRRGAR
+1774 
-1783 GAGRR
+1783 
-1788 RLVDRH
+1788 RLVR
-1794 RRSGL
+1794 
-1799 AGCGRRA
+1799 
-1806 ARNRCRR
+1806 
-1813 TPHKGHYGDID
+1813 K
-1824 FGYDVLVR
+1824 
-1832 RERCRADIAISEQ
+1832 E
-1845 RGGVKGVRHLDD
+1845 D
-1857 GVARRRDGAAARH
+1857 GKLYVDE
-1870 PPSVGHRRVA
+1870 
-1880 AGRMDDQTAQ
+1880 D
-1890 PPALRRGICRNDGTE
+1890 
-1905 YPPFA
+1905 
-1910 RSAVSLDDA
+1910 
-1919 AGRHGNGFLRPDR
+1919 
-1932 LHRSCHASRRADALP
+1932 
-1947 RGRPPRAPAGNP
+1947 
-1959 SLGGGGIASLRYRF
+1959 
-1973 QNVHFAR
+1973 
-1980 KCHYRTAGNP
+1980 
-1990 DSRMGGFTQ
+1990 

>member
-20 AVESQAVESGYN
+20 TVESQAVESGYN

-94 ATGTRFEVEDETDYY
+94 ATRTRFEVEDETDYY

-130 EIIQEQEDKGST
+130 EIIQEQKDKGST
-142 SLSICWDLNK
+142 SLLFCWDINK
-152 YYPQSDSGIVISP
+152 YYPQSDNGIVISP
-165 LGSFRLSEVI
+165 LGSFRLSEVV

-193 NNPERDAR
+193 NNSERDAR
-201 FHRGL
+201 FHRGM

-231 YIISELETAASLDP
+231 YIISELETTASLDP

-259 LHGCTPVPT
+259 LHGCVPVPT
-268 DGIPTYETE
+268 DGIPPYETE
-277 FAIGYRRGIINHKVG
+277 FAIGYRRGIVNHKVG
-292 RIRFSL
+292 KIRFSL
-298 PGSYLEDTDDG
+298 PGSYLEDTDEG

-329 STNGEPDFLDVE
+329 STDGEPDFLDVE

-360 GIGQDSEDEEPYPV
+360 GIDQDSEDEEPYPV

-381 SNQYTLFTLCAS
+381 PNQYTLFTLCAS
-393 RLEDLKKLSGEFLPT
+393 RLEDLKKLSSEFLPT
-408 LVADQPIEPEN
+408 LVADQPIEPEK

-429 NDELMK
+429 NDELME

-465 TSLLA
+465 TGFLA

-502 MGYAQYFLNN
+502 MGYAQYFLCN
-512 YREALDYFSKAREL
+512 YREALSYFSKAREL
-526 NPEDEDTLSFIRQ
+526 EPENGDALSFIRQ
-539 CNMALPLTRRVKEFW
+539 CNMAMPLTRRVKEFW

-565 GMMNPKSMEEADAF
+565 GMMCPNSMEEADAF
-579 MEFISK
+579 IEFISK

-647 YRVHN
+647 YRVHD

-774 TCLDSIV
+774 TCLSSIV

-945 QVRAYENYAILGDNG
+945 LVRAYENYAILGDNG

-1125 PNQLKEEQL
+1125 PNQLKEDQL

-1201 ILINPPCGNVGGNT
+1201 ILINPPCGNIGGNT
-1215 CTLPDGEEVNFYQV
+1215 CTLPDGEEVNFYQI
-1229 IPLYRDELEYK
+1229 IPLYGDELEFK

-1406 LGGENTFS
+1406 LGGDNTFS
-1414 EDTKLCAIV
+1414 EGTKLCAIV

-1433 SSTCKTQEAGS
+1433 SSTCKTQGAGS

-1555 VKVEDSIDLR
+1555 VKAEDSIDLR

-1693 LVDGCDVGFGC
+1693 LVVGCEIATCIRQKPFAED
-1704 GRGSHSRRRRMG
+1704 MG
-1716 GPDGRRLPADYGE
+1716 WDSGWLF
-1729 NRTEHTADKGGC
+1729 
-1741 GSAGRGGAIG
+1741 
-1751 QRLADADIV
+1751 LADGDEDNDECRYEYCDLNTICNYSPDV
-1760 PQSAGRPLRAGHQL
+1760 MQYLDFPYDT
-1774 GCKPRRGAR
+1774 
-1783 GAGRR
+1783 
-1788 RLVDRH
+1788 RLVR
-1794 RRSGL
+1794 
-1799 AGCGRRA
+1799 
-1806 ARNRCRR
+1806 
-1813 TPHKGHYGDID
+1813 K
-1824 FGYDVLVR
+1824 
-1832 RERCRADIAISEQ
+1832 E
-1845 RGGVKGVRHLDD
+1845 D
-1857 GVARRRDGAAARH
+1857 GKLYVD
-1870 PPSVGHRRVA
+1870 
-1880 AGRMDDQTAQ
+1880 
-1890 PPALRRGICRNDGTE
+1890 E
-1905 YPPFA
+1905 E
-1910 RSAVSLDDA
+1910 
-1919 AGRHGNGFLRPDR
+1919 
-1932 LHRSCHASRRADALP
+1932 
-1947 RGRPPRAPAGNP
+1947 
-1959 SLGGGGIASLRYRF
+1959 
-1973 QNVHFAR
+1973 
-1980 KCHYRTAGNP
+1980 
-1990 DSRMGGFTQ
+1990 

>member
-393 RLEDLKKLSGEFLPT
+393 RLEDLKKLSGEFLQT

-1693 LVDGCDVGFGC
+1693 LVDGCEIATCIRQKPFAED
-1704 GRGSHSRRRRMG
+1704 MG
-1716 GPDGRRLPADYGE
+1716 WDSGWLF
-1729 NRTEHTADKGGC
+1729 
-1741 GSAGRGGAIG
+1741 
-1751 QRLADADIV
+1751 LADGDEDNDECRYEYCDLNTICNYSPDV
-1760 PQSAGRPLRAGHQL
+1760 MQYLDFPYDT
-1774 GCKPRRGAR
+1774 
-1783 GAGRR
+1783 
-1788 RLVDRH
+1788 RLVR
-1794 RRSGL
+1794 
-1799 AGCGRRA
+1799 
-1806 ARNRCRR
+1806 
-1813 TPHKGHYGDID
+1813 K
-1824 FGYDVLVR
+1824 
-1832 RERCRADIAISEQ
+1832 E
-1845 RGGVKGVRHLDD
+1845 D
-1857 GVARRRDGAAARH
+1857 GKLYVDE
-1870 PPSVGHRRVA
+1870 
-1880 AGRMDDQTAQ
+1880 D
-1890 PPALRRGICRNDGTE
+1890 
-1905 YPPFA
+1905 
-1910 RSAVSLDDA
+1910 
-1919 AGRHGNGFLRPDR
+1919 
-1932 LHRSCHASRRADALP
+1932 
-1947 RGRPPRAPAGNP
+1947 
-1959 SLGGGGIASLRYRF
+1959 
-1973 QNVHFAR
+1973 
-1980 KCHYRTAGNP
+1980 
-1990 DSRMGGFTQ
+1990 

>member
-1693 LVDGCDVGFGC
+1693 LVDGCEIATCIRQKPFAED
-1704 GRGSHSRRRRMG
+1704 MG
-1716 GPDGRRLPADYGE
+1716 WDSGWLF
-1729 NRTEHTADKGGC
+1729 
-1741 GSAGRGGAIG
+1741 
-1751 QRLADADIV
+1751 LADGDEDNDECRYEYCDLNTICNYSPDV
-1760 PQSAGRPLRAGHQL
+1760 MQYLDFPYDT
-1774 GCKPRRGAR
+1774 
-1783 GAGRR
+1783 
-1788 RLVDRH
+1788 RLVR
-1794 RRSGL
+1794 
-1799 AGCGRRA
+1799 
-1806 ARNRCRR
+1806 
-1813 TPHKGHYGDID
+1813 K
-1824 FGYDVLVR
+1824 
-1832 RERCRADIAISEQ
+1832 E
-1845 RGGVKGVRHLDD
+1845 D
-1857 GVARRRDGAAARH
+1857 GKLYVDE
-1870 PPSVGHRRVA
+1870 
-1880 AGRMDDQTAQ
+1880 D
-1890 PPALRRGICRNDGTE
+1890 
-1905 YPPFA
+1905 
-1910 RSAVSLDDA
+1910 
-1919 AGRHGNGFLRPDR
+1919 
-1932 LHRSCHASRRADALP
+1932 
-1947 RGRPPRAPAGNP
+1947 
-1959 SLGGGGIASLRYRF
+1959 
-1973 QNVHFAR
+1973 
-1980 KCHYRTAGNP
+1980 
-1990 DSRMGGFTQ
+1990 

>member
-268 DGIPTYETE
+268 DRIPTYETE

-1693 LVDGCDVGFGC
+1693 LVDGCEIATCIRQKPFAED
-1704 GRGSHSRRRRMG
+1704 MG
-1716 GPDGRRLPADYGE
+1716 WDSGWLF
-1729 NRTEHTADKGGC
+1729 
-1741 GSAGRGGAIG
+1741 
-1751 QRLADADIV
+1751 LADGDEDNDECRYEYCDLNTICNYSPDV
-1760 PQSAGRPLRAGHQL
+1760 MQYLDFPYDT
-1774 GCKPRRGAR
+1774 
-1783 GAGRR
+1783 
-1788 RLVDRH
+1788 RLVR
-1794 RRSGL
+1794 
-1799 AGCGRRA
+1799 
-1806 ARNRCRR
+1806 
-1813 TPHKGHYGDID
+1813 K
-1824 FGYDVLVR
+1824 
-1832 RERCRADIAISEQ
+1832 E
-1845 RGGVKGVRHLDD
+1845 D
-1857 GVARRRDGAAARH
+1857 GKLYVDE
-1870 PPSVGHRRVA
+1870 
-1880 AGRMDDQTAQ
+1880 D
-1890 PPALRRGICRNDGTE
+1890 
-1905 YPPFA
+1905 
-1910 RSAVSLDDA
+1910 
-1919 AGRHGNGFLRPDR
+1919 
-1932 LHRSCHASRRADALP
+1932 
-1947 RGRPPRAPAGNP
+1947 
-1959 SLGGGGIASLRYRF
+1959 
-1973 QNVHFAR
+1973 
-1980 KCHYRTAGNP
+1980 
-1990 DSRMGGFTQ
+1990 

>member
-1215 CTLPDGEEVNFYQV
+1215 CTLSDGEEVNFYQV

-1693 LVDGCDVGFGC
+1693 LVDGCEIATCIRQKPFAED
-1704 GRGSHSRRRRMG
+1704 MG
-1716 GPDGRRLPADYGE
+1716 WDSGWLF
-1729 NRTEHTADKGGC
+1729 
-1741 GSAGRGGAIG
+1741 
-1751 QRLADADIV
+1751 LADGDEDNDECRYEYCDLNTICNYSPDV
-1760 PQSAGRPLRAGHQL
+1760 MQYLDFPYDT
-1774 GCKPRRGAR
+1774 
-1783 GAGRR
+1783 
-1788 RLVDRH
+1788 RLVR
-1794 RRSGL
+1794 
-1799 AGCGRRA
+1799 
-1806 ARNRCRR
+1806 
-1813 TPHKGHYGDID
+1813 K
-1824 FGYDVLVR
+1824 
-1832 RERCRADIAISEQ
+1832 E
-1845 RGGVKGVRHLDD
+1845 D
-1857 GVARRRDGAAARH
+1857 GKLYVDE
-1870 PPSVGHRRVA
+1870 
-1880 AGRMDDQTAQ
+1880 D
-1890 PPALRRGICRNDGTE
+1890 
-1905 YPPFA
+1905 
-1910 RSAVSLDDA
+1910 
-1919 AGRHGNGFLRPDR
+1919 
-1932 LHRSCHASRRADALP
+1932 
-1947 RGRPPRAPAGNP
+1947 
-1959 SLGGGGIASLRYRF
+1959 
-1973 QNVHFAR
+1973 
-1980 KCHYRTAGNP
+1980 
-1990 DSRMGGFTQ
+1990 

>member
-600 DHEFTF
+600 DYEFTF

-652 TDVDMGKIMVKASYD
+652 TDVDTGKIMVKASYD

-945 QVRAYENYAILGDNG
+945 LVRAYENYAILGDNG

-1125 PNQLKEEQL
+1125 PNQLKEDQL

-1201 ILINPPCGNVGGNT
+1201 ILINPPCGNIGGNT
-1215 CTLPDGEEVNFYQV
+1215 CTLPDGEEVNFYQI
-1229 IPLYRDELEYK
+1229 IPLYGDELEFK

-1406 LGGENTFS
+1406 LGGDNTFS
-1414 EDTKLCAIV
+1414 EGTKLCAIV

-1433 SSTCKTQEAGS
+1433 SSTCKTQGAGS

-1555 VKVEDSIDLR
+1555 VKAEDSIDLR

-1693 LVDGCDVGFGC
+1693 LVVGCEIATCIRQKPFAED
-1704 GRGSHSRRRRMG
+1704 MG
-1716 GPDGRRLPADYGE
+1716 WDSGWLF
-1729 NRTEHTADKGGC
+1729 
-1741 GSAGRGGAIG
+1741 
-1751 QRLADADIV
+1751 LADGDEDNDECRYEYCDLNTICNYSPDV
-1760 PQSAGRPLRAGHQL
+1760 MQYLDFPYDT
-1774 GCKPRRGAR
+1774 
-1783 GAGRR
+1783 
-1788 RLVDRH
+1788 RLVR
-1794 RRSGL
+1794 
-1799 AGCGRRA
+1799 
-1806 ARNRCRR
+1806 
-1813 TPHKGHYGDID
+1813 K
-1824 FGYDVLVR
+1824 
-1832 RERCRADIAISEQ
+1832 E
-1845 RGGVKGVRHLDD
+1845 D
-1857 GVARRRDGAAARH
+1857 GKLYVD
-1870 PPSVGHRRVA
+1870 
-1880 AGRMDDQTAQ
+1880 
-1890 PPALRRGICRNDGTE
+1890 E
-1905 YPPFA
+1905 E
-1910 RSAVSLDDA
+1910 
-1919 AGRHGNGFLRPDR
+1919 
-1932 LHRSCHASRRADALP
+1932 
-1947 RGRPPRAPAGNP
+1947 
-1959 SLGGGGIASLRYRF
+1959 
-1973 QNVHFAR
+1973 
-1980 KCHYRTAGNP
+1980 
-1990 DSRMGGFTQ
+1990 